1 MDRNEYNFKIEE
13 MRVAVRN
20 KDYERAVQIAD
31 SLDYRREKAN
41 DILSL
46 IADAY
51 EMAKQYDKAK
61 QALII
66 AYENTN
72 TGRHLAYR
80 LCLLS
85 AKLQQFDEAEEFYQD
100 FIELAPRDNDK
111 YILQYE
117 MQKEKKA
124 PIEKLIEILEEYIQ
138 EDMEEKWAY
147 ELAKLYHEA
156 GDEESCVDMC
166 DEISLWFAEGK
177 YVNKAMEL
185 KKLYRPL
192 TKLQQ
197 ERYDNYRLGRKP
209 LQKIEKDERKENKQA
224 GDIED
229 NLSID
234 NAISEDKEEESVSVK
249 ITDEVIDERPSIPF
263 MIRKDNFKESIRKL
277 KKPVMESLHKSNDEK
292 KDEGESDKEDPA
304 TNKSDNNLT
313 EIKSD
318 EVTLP
323 DNEVVEEN
331 KDTFDSK
338 EELNQQNRKIE
349 KEAQKENKSEQKEPE
364 QKEPFAQQNNPDVQE
379 IFVKQNDPEMHEI
392 TFEDEFEKDELN
404 LESEENSEVKENSES
419 EENPE
424 VSENPESEENLE
436 SKENEFIVDEAN
448 IEESSKE
455 KSDYSAKETT
465 DESDDKLDAEKI
477 AVESNSTENN
487 VDKETETILDGND
500 NVDAIQGN
508 DSDEQSLS
516 EEDNASNNESV
527 TDDEEEDQIVKK
539 QNTGQLSIEE
549 VLHKLQDRGILK
561 ADTVE
566 KAVKA
571 LDEAEN
577 IVEKTEEDF
586 EKINPDYKRIQS
598 IHEGLGIDEEGN
610 EQEIE
615 ETETN
620 NQDNEQYFD
629 EIEIS
634 NQGKEIQHAGVSEFE
649 NPTHDKELGADH
661 EKELDMVQRGLES
674 FAAEAAADVFV
685 PDVDTDVIEEEI
697 KFQTGEISFG
707 TMDLNEIVNQ
717 SAASERHTEKRINV
731 SSNDISDTVQLEKH
745 TSSIP
750 NMDNEMTEITMDPID
765 FEKTDNIEKSPETN
779 EIPNF
784 DMEALE
790 ISEIENEAKA
800 TPNTDMETLGDEE
813 AVGETKAIPNIDIE
827 ALEDE
832 EAAGETKA
840 IPNID
845 IEALE
850 DTEAAGETKAIP
862 NINIEI
868 MEDTEAVGETKAIPN
883 IDIEIMED
891 TEATGE
897 TKAIPN
903 IEEELEKVAESEQTN
918 VPTLDLEFDMPEII
932 SGTDDSVLGNQLPEE
947 DLVNYDIEETIQ
959 YEKEELEE
967 LNNIIDSERMM
978 NIEGEPEELSEY
990 EEPEVVTEKL
1000 PKKRL
1005 SELSADLEEIFNNDI
1020 IDFRDMPAE
1029 ELERERRESIL
1040 ISDIDKTMELERPK
1054 SISDLVKEAKENI
1067 ISEEP
1072 EVLDEPLEETVG
1084 EPESDTIDE
1093 FAAESTEP
1101 ERESIEKMKNEST
1114 DELEN
1119 ESIEESEINST
1130 DESENESAETIED
1143 YETIDDVEEVEES
1156 EEEPIEDFEE
1166 PEKDLVEEEL
1176 EEDSSENLNKYEPE
1190 ETKKS
1195 EMENVEIPELS
1206 AEMDKIAQEIES
1218 MPEISIPELDIPKIE
1233 IPNLDLPD
1241 LSDEDALE
1249 LSDLTDV
1256 ADSKEDSETKEDS
1269 ESVDELDD
1277 NDEVEDSKL
1286 KESLDES
1293 EEYVESESEENSEL
1307 DNEIELEQED
1317 DSKSEED
1324 STVEEKEEATEE
1336 VEPSEQKSEAA
1347 EEVEPSEQ
1355 KSDAVEEGRA
1365 SEQETEPKSTEKESG
1380 VKEEKYSL
1388 GTKIVT
1394 DEDMKVFANYTNIEG
1409 LDDTIKYTIEKL
1421 VKEFVPDGNSSN
1433 GNIAI
1438 SGDEKSGKTTL
1449 AIDIIK
1455 MVNAKRGRTGRR
1467 IAKVNAEVLN
1477 RRGFTAALNKLMG
1490 SDLIVEKATDLNS
1503 EQIDEIIKSA
1513 KLYTNDMLI
1522 VLEGGTDAMADMFD
1536 ENEELKQIFDY
1547 PILIKTYNVKEWVAY
1562 GVQYAKDNGFNINE
1576 MGMLALFKAIDD
1588 WYGTKK
1594 EISQKDVEQILDAAM
1609 KRAKHKLGRKIVG
1622 IFKAKDKDDLQI
1634 LKEADFNIK

>member
-100 FIELAPRDNDK
+100 FVELAPRDNDK

-117 MQKEKKA
+117 MQKAKKA
-124 PIEKLIEILEEYIQ
+124 PIGKLIEILEKYIQ

-156 GDEESCVDMC
+156 GDEENCVDMC

-234 NAISEDKEEESVSVK
+234 NAISEDKEKESVSVK
-249 ITDEVIDERPSIPF
+249 IADEVIDERPSIPF

-277 KKPVMESLHKSNDEK
+277 KHPVIESIHKSNDEK
-292 KDEGESDKEDPA
+292 KAEGE
-304 TNKSDNNLT
+304 
-313 EIKSD
+313 
-318 EVTLP
+318 
-323 DNEVVEEN
+323 
-331 KDTFDSK
+331 
-338 EELNQQNRKIE
+338 
-349 KEAQKENKSEQKEPE
+349 SEQKEL
-364 QKEPFAQQNNPDVQE
+364 FAQQNNPDVQE
-379 IFVKQNDPEMHEI
+379 IFVEQNDPEMHEI
-392 TFEDEFEKDELN
+392 TFEDEFEKDELE
-404 LESEENSEVKENSES
+404 LESEENSES

-424 VSENPESEENLE
+424 VNKNLESEENLE

-455 KSDYSAKETT
+455 KSDYSAKEAT
-465 DESDDKLDAEKI
+465 DESDGKLDVEKI
-477 AVESNSTENN
+477 AVESDSTENN
-487 VDKETETILDGND
+487 VDKEAETILDGKE
-500 NVDAIQGN
+500 NVDAIQEN
-508 DSDEQSLS
+508 DSDEKSLS
-516 EEDNASNNESV
+516 EEDNASNNESI
-527 TDDEEEDQIVKK
+527 TDDEEDQIVKK

-615 ETETN
+615 DTETYN
-620 NQDNEQYFD
+620 YDNEQYFD

-717 SAASERHTEKRINV
+717 SAAPERHNEKRINV
-731 SSNDISDTVQLEKH
+731 SSNDISDTIQLEKH

-750 NMDNEMTEITMDPID
+750 NMDNEMTEITLDPID

-784 DMEALE
+784 DIEALE
-790 ISEIENEAKA
+790 DTETAGETKA
-800 TPNTDMETLGDEE
+800 TPNTDMDTLGNEE
-813 AVGETKAIPNIDIE
+813 AVGETKVIPNIDIE

-832 EAAGETKA
+832 EVTGETKA
-840 IPNID
+840 TPNTD
-845 IEALE
+845 M
-850 DTEAAGETKAIP
+850 DTLGNEEVA
-862 NINIEI
+862 
-868 MEDTEAVGETKAIPN
+868 
-883 IDIEIMED
+883 
-891 TEATGE
+891 GE

-903 IEEELEKVAESEQTN
+903 IEEELEKAAESEQTN

-978 NIEGEPEELSEY
+978 NIEGEPEELPEY

-1054 SISDLVKEAKENI
+1054 SISDLVKEAEENI

-1072 EVLDEPLEETVG
+1072 ELLDEPLEETVG
-1084 EPESDTIDE
+1084 ESESDTIDE
-1093 FAAESTEP
+1093 DAVESTEP
-1101 ERESIEKMKNEST
+1101 EMESLGKTENKPV

-1119 ESIEESEINST
+1119 ESTEEFEINST
-1130 DESENESAETIED
+1130 DESENEFAETIED
-1143 YETIDDVEEVEES
+1143 YETIDDVEEVEDSEDGPIEDIEES
-1156 EEEPIEDFEE
+1156 EDESVEDFEE
-1166 PEKDLVEEEL
+1166 PKEDLVEEEL
-1176 EEDSSENLNKYEPE
+1176 QEDSSENLTKYEPE

-1195 EMENVEIPELS
+1195 DMENVEMPEVS

-1256 ADSKEDSETKEDS
+1256 ADSKEDSE
-1269 ESVDELDD
+1269 SVDGLDD

-1286 KESLDES
+1286 KGSLDKS
-1293 EEYVESESEENSEL
+1293 EDYVESEPEEVEPA
-1307 DNEIELEQED
+1307 EQE
-1317 DSKSEED
+1317 SE
-1324 STVEEKEEATEE
+1324 STEE
-1336 VEPSEQKSEAA
+1336 VEPAEQE
-1347 EEVEPSEQ
+1347 
-1355 KSDAVEEGRA
+1355 SDAVEEGKG
-1365 SEQETEPKSTEKESG
+1365 SEQETEQKSAEKESET
-1380 VKEEKYSL
+1380 KEEKDNS

-1455 MVNAKRGRTGRR
+1455 MVNAKRGRAGRR

-1522 VLEGGTDAMADMFD
+1522 VLEGETDAMADMFD

-1594 EISQKDVEQILDAAM
+1594 EISQKDVEQILDAAI

>member
-100 FIELAPRDNDK
+100 FVELAPRDNDK

-117 MQKEKKA
+117 MQKAKKA
-124 PIEKLIEILEEYIQ
+124 PIGKLIEILEKYIQ

-209 LQKIEKDERKENKQA
+209 LQKIEKDDRKENKQA

-249 ITDEVIDERPSIPF
+249 IADEVIDERPSIPF

-277 KKPVMESLHKSNDEK
+277 KHPVIESIHKSNDEK
-292 KDEGESDKEDPA
+292 KAEGES
-304 TNKSDNNLT
+304 
-313 EIKSD
+313 
-318 EVTLP
+318 
-323 DNEVVEEN
+323 
-331 KDTFDSK
+331 
-338 EELNQQNRKIE
+338 
-349 KEAQKENKSEQKEPE
+349 E

-392 TFEDEFEKDELN
+392 TFEDEFEKDELE
-404 LESEENSEVKENSES
+404 LESEENSES

-424 VSENPESEENLE
+424 VNKNLESEENLE

-455 KSDYSAKETT
+455 KSDYSAKEAT
-465 DESDDKLDAEKI
+465 DESDGKLDVEKI
-477 AVESNSTENN
+477 AVENDSTENN
-487 VDKETETILDGND
+487 VDKEAKTIFDGKE
-500 NVDAIQGN
+500 NVDAIQEN
-508 DSDEQSLS
+508 DSDEKSLS
-516 EEDNASNNESV
+516 EEDNASNNESI
-527 TDDEEEDQIVKK
+527 TDDEEDQIVKK

-598 IHEGLGIDEEGN
+598 IHEGLGIDEEGH

-615 ETETN
+615 DTETYN
-620 NQDNEQYFD
+620 YDNEQYFD

-717 SAASERHTEKRINV
+717 SAAPERHNEKRINV

-750 NMDNEMTEITMDPID
+750 NMDNEMTEITLDPID

-784 DMEALE
+784 DIEALE
-790 ISEIENEAKA
+790 DTETEGETKA
-800 TPNTDMETLGDEE
+800 TPNTDMDTLGNEE
-813 AVGETKAIPNIDIE
+813 AVGETKVIPNIDIE

-832 EAAGETKA
+832 EVAGETKA
-840 IPNID
+840 IPNIE

-850 DTEAAGETKAIP
+850 DEEVTGETKAIP
-862 NINIEI
+862 NTD
-868 MEDTEAVGETKAIPN
+868 MDTLGNEEVA
-883 IDIEIMED
+883 
-891 TEATGE
+891 GE

-903 IEEELEKVAESEQTN
+903 IEEELEKAAESEQTN

-978 NIEGEPEELSEY
+978 NIEGEPEELPEY

-1054 SISDLVKEAKENI
+1054 SISDLVKEAEENI

-1072 EVLDEPLEETVG
+1072 ELLDEPLEETVG
-1084 EPESDTIDE
+1084 ESESDTIDE
-1093 FAAESTEP
+1093 DAVESTEP
-1101 ERESIEKMKNEST
+1101 GMESLGKTENKPV

-1119 ESIEESEINST
+1119 ESTEEFEINST

-1143 YETIDDVEEVEES
+1143 YETIDDVEEVEDSEDEPIEDIEES
-1156 EEEPIEDFEE
+1156 EDESAEDFEE
-1166 PEKDLVEEEL
+1166 PKEDLVEEEL
-1176 EEDSSENLNKYEPE
+1176 QEDSSENLTKDEPE

-1195 EMENVEIPELS
+1195 EMENVEMPEVS
-1206 AEMDKIAQEIES
+1206 AKMDKIAQEIES
-1218 MPEISIPELDIPKIE
+1218 MPEISIPGLDIPKIE

-1256 ADSKEDSETKEDS
+1256 ADSKEDSEAKEDS
-1269 ESVDELDD
+1269 ESVDGLDD

-1286 KESLDES
+1286 KGSLDKS
-1293 EEYVESESEENSEL
+1293 EDYVESEPEEVEPA
-1307 DNEIELEQED
+1307 EQE
-1317 DSKSEED
+1317 SE
-1324 STVEEKEEATEE
+1324 STEE
-1336 VEPSEQKSEAA
+1336 VEPAEQE
-1347 EEVEPSEQ
+1347 
-1355 KSDAVEEGRA
+1355 SDAVEEGKD
-1365 SEQETEPKSTEKESG
+1365 SEQETEQKSAEKESET
-1380 VKEEKYSL
+1380 KEEKDNS

-1455 MVNAKRGRTGRR
+1455 MVNAKRGRAGRR

-1522 VLEGGTDAMADMFD
+1522 VLEGETDAMADMFD

-1594 EISQKDVEQILDAAM
+1594 EISQKDVEQILDAAI

-1622 IFKAKDKDDLQI
+1622 IFKTKDKDDLQI

>member
-100 FIELAPRDNDK
+100 FVELAPRDNDK

-117 MQKEKKA
+117 MQKAKKA
-124 PIEKLIEILEEYIQ
+124 PIGKLIEILEKYIQ

-156 GDEESCVDMC
+156 GDEENCVDMC

-234 NAISEDKEEESVSVK
+234 NAISEDKEKESVSVK
-249 ITDEVIDERPSIPF
+249 IADEVIDERPSIPF

-277 KKPVMESLHKSNDEK
+277 KHPVIESIHKSNDEK
-292 KDEGESDKEDPA
+292 KAEGE
-304 TNKSDNNLT
+304 
-313 EIKSD
+313 
-318 EVTLP
+318 
-323 DNEVVEEN
+323 
-331 KDTFDSK
+331 
-338 EELNQQNRKIE
+338 
-349 KEAQKENKSEQKEPE
+349 SEQKEL
-364 QKEPFAQQNNPDVQE
+364 FAQQNNPDVQE
-379 IFVKQNDPEMHEI
+379 IFVEQNDPEMHEI
-392 TFEDEFEKDELN
+392 TFEDEFEKDELE
-404 LESEENSEVKENSES
+404 LESEENSES

-424 VSENPESEENLE
+424 VNKNLESEENLE

-455 KSDYSAKETT
+455 KSDYSAKEAT
-465 DESDDKLDAEKI
+465 DESDGKLDVEKI
-477 AVESNSTENN
+477 AVESDSTENN
-487 VDKETETILDGND
+487 VDKEAETILDGKE
-500 NVDAIQGN
+500 NVDAIQEN
-508 DSDEQSLS
+508 DSDEKSLS
-516 EEDNASNNESV
+516 EEDNASNNESI
-527 TDDEEEDQIVKK
+527 TDDEEDQIVKK

-615 ETETN
+615 DTETYN
-620 NQDNEQYFD
+620 YDNEQYFD

-717 SAASERHTEKRINV
+717 SAAPERHNEKRINV

-750 NMDNEMTEITMDPID
+750 NMDNEMTEITLDPID

-784 DMEALE
+784 DIEALE
-790 ISEIENEAKA
+790 DTETAGETKA
-800 TPNTDMETLGDEE
+800 TPNTDMDTLGNEE
-813 AVGETKAIPNIDIE
+813 AVGETKVIPNIDIE

-832 EAAGETKA
+832 EVAGETKA
-840 IPNID
+840 IPNIE

-850 DTEAAGETKAIP
+850 DEE
-862 NINIEI
+862 
-868 MEDTEAVGETKAIPN
+868 V
-883 IDIEIMED
+883 
-891 TEATGE
+891 TGE

-903 IEEELEKVAESEQTN
+903 IEEELEKAAESEQTN

-978 NIEGEPEELSEY
+978 NIEGEPEELPEY

-1054 SISDLVKEAKENI
+1054 SISDLVKEAEENI

-1072 EVLDEPLEETVG
+1072 ELLDEPLEETVG
-1084 EPESDTIDE
+1084 ESESDTIDE
-1093 FAAESTEP
+1093 DAVESTEP
-1101 ERESIEKMKNEST
+1101 GMESLGKTENKPV

-1119 ESIEESEINST
+1119 ESTEEFEINST

-1143 YETIDDVEEVEES
+1143 YETIDDVEEVEDSEDEPIEDIEES
-1156 EEEPIEDFEE
+1156 EDESAEDFEE
-1166 PEKDLVEEEL
+1166 PKEDLVEEEL
-1176 EEDSSENLNKYEPE
+1176 QEDSSENLTKDEPE

-1195 EMENVEIPELS
+1195 EMENVEMPEVS
-1206 AEMDKIAQEIES
+1206 AKMDKIAQEIES
-1218 MPEISIPELDIPKIE
+1218 MPEISIPGLDIPKIE

-1256 ADSKEDSETKEDS
+1256 ADSKEDSEAKEDS
-1269 ESVDELDD
+1269 ESVDGLDD

-1286 KESLDES
+1286 KGSLDKS
-1293 EEYVESESEENSEL
+1293 EDYVESEPEEVEPA
-1307 DNEIELEQED
+1307 EQE
-1317 DSKSEED
+1317 SE
-1324 STVEEKEEATEE
+1324 STEE
-1336 VEPSEQKSEAA
+1336 VEPAEQE
-1347 EEVEPSEQ
+1347 
-1355 KSDAVEEGRA
+1355 SDAVEEGKD
-1365 SEQETEPKSTEKESG
+1365 SEQETEQKSAEKESET
-1380 VKEEKYSL
+1380 KEEKDNS

-1455 MVNAKRGRTGRR
+1455 MVNAKRGRAGRR

-1522 VLEGGTDAMADMFD
+1522 VLEGETDAMADMFD

-1594 EISQKDVEQILDAAM
+1594 EISQKDVEQILDAAI

-1622 IFKAKDKDDLQI
+1622 IFKTKDKDDLQI

>member
-100 FIELAPRDNDK
+100 FVELAPRDNDK

-117 MQKEKKA
+117 MQKAKKA
-124 PIEKLIEILEEYIQ
+124 PIGKLIEILEKYIQ

-156 GDEESCVDMC
+156 GDEENCVDMC

-234 NAISEDKEEESVSVK
+234 NAISEDKEKESVSVK
-249 ITDEVIDERPSIPF
+249 IADEVIDERPSIPF

-277 KKPVMESLHKSNDEK
+277 KHPVIESIHKSNDEK
-292 KDEGESDKEDPA
+292 KAEGE
-304 TNKSDNNLT
+304 
-313 EIKSD
+313 
-318 EVTLP
+318 
-323 DNEVVEEN
+323 
-331 KDTFDSK
+331 
-338 EELNQQNRKIE
+338 
-349 KEAQKENKSEQKEPE
+349 SEQKEL
-364 QKEPFAQQNNPDVQE
+364 FAQQNNPDVQE
-379 IFVKQNDPEMHEI
+379 IFVEQNDPEMHEI
-392 TFEDEFEKDELN
+392 TFEDEFEKDELE
-404 LESEENSEVKENSES
+404 LESEENSES

-424 VSENPESEENLE
+424 VNKNLESEENLE

-455 KSDYSAKETT
+455 KSDYSAKEAT
-465 DESDDKLDAEKI
+465 DESDGKLDVEKI
-477 AVESNSTENN
+477 AVESDSTENN
-487 VDKETETILDGND
+487 VDKEAETILDGKE
-500 NVDAIQGN
+500 NVDAIQEN
-508 DSDEQSLS
+508 DSDEKSLS
-516 EEDNASNNESV
+516 EEDNASNNESI
-527 TDDEEEDQIVKK
+527 TDDEEDQIVKK

-615 ETETN
+615 DTETYN
-620 NQDNEQYFD
+620 YDNEQYFD

-717 SAASERHTEKRINV
+717 SAAPERHNEKRINV

-750 NMDNEMTEITMDPID
+750 NMDNEMTEITLDPID

-784 DMEALE
+784 DIEALE
-790 ISEIENEAKA
+790 DTETAGETKA
-800 TPNTDMETLGDEE
+800 TPNTDMDTLGNEE
-813 AVGETKAIPNIDIE
+813 AVGETKVIPNIDIE

-832 EAAGETKA
+832 EVTGETKA
-840 IPNID
+840 TPNTD
-845 IEALE
+845 M
-850 DTEAAGETKAIP
+850 DTLGNEEVA
-862 NINIEI
+862 
-868 MEDTEAVGETKAIPN
+868 
-883 IDIEIMED
+883 
-891 TEATGE
+891 GE

-903 IEEELEKVAESEQTN
+903 IEEELEKAAESEQTN

-978 NIEGEPEELSEY
+978 NIEGEPEKLPEY

-1054 SISDLVKEAKENI
+1054 SISDLVKEAEENI

-1072 EVLDEPLEETVG
+1072 ELLDEPLEETVG
-1084 EPESDTIDE
+1084 ESESDTIDE
-1093 FAAESTEP
+1093 DAVESTEP
-1101 ERESIEKMKNEST
+1101 EMKSLGKTENKPV

-1119 ESIEESEINST
+1119 ESTEEFEINST
-1130 DESENESAETIED
+1130 DESENEYAETIED
-1143 YETIDDVEEVEES
+1143 YETIDDVEEVEDSEDEPIEDIEES
-1156 EEEPIEDFEE
+1156 EDESAEDFEE
-1166 PEKDLVEEEL
+1166 PKEDLVEEEL
-1176 EEDSSENLNKYEPE
+1176 QEDSSENLTKDEPE

-1195 EMENVEIPELS
+1195 EMENVEMLEVS
-1206 AEMDKIAQEIES
+1206 AKMDKIAQEIES

-1256 ADSKEDSETKEDS
+1256 ADSKEDSEAKEDS
-1269 ESVDELDD
+1269 ESVDGMDD

-1286 KESLDES
+1286 KGSLDKS
-1293 EEYVESESEENSEL
+1293 EDYVESEPEEVEPA
-1307 DNEIELEQED
+1307 EQE
-1317 DSKSEED
+1317 SE
-1324 STVEEKEEATEE
+1324 STEE
-1336 VEPSEQKSEAA
+1336 VEPAEQE
-1347 EEVEPSEQ
+1347 
-1355 KSDAVEEGRA
+1355 SDAVEEGKG
-1365 SEQETEPKSTEKESG
+1365 SEQETEQKSAEKESET
-1380 VKEEKYSL
+1380 KEEKDNS

-1455 MVNAKRGRTGRR
+1455 MVNAKRGRAGRR

-1522 VLEGGTDAMADMFD
+1522 VLEGETDAMADMFD

-1594 EISQKDVEQILDAAM
+1594 EISQKDVEQILDVAI

-1622 IFKAKDKDDLQI
+1622 IFKTKDKDDLQI

>member
-1 MDRNEYNFKIEE
+1 MD
-13 MRVAVRN
+13 V
-20 KDYERAVQIAD
+20 
-31 SLDYRREKAN
+31 
-41 DILSL
+41 
-46 IADAY
+46 
-51 EMAKQYDKAK
+51 
-61 QALII
+61 
-66 AYENTN
+66 
-72 TGRHLAYR
+72 
-80 LCLLS
+80 
-85 AKLQQFDEAEEFYQD
+85 
-100 FIELAPRDNDK
+100 
-111 YILQYE
+111 
-117 MQKEKKA
+117 
-124 PIEKLIEILEEYIQ
+124 
-138 EDMEEKWAY
+138 
-147 ELAKLYHEA
+147 
-156 GDEESCVDMC
+156 
-166 DEISLWFAEGK
+166 
-177 YVNKAMEL
+177 
-185 KKLYRPL
+185 
-192 TKLQQ
+192 
-197 ERYDNYRLGRKP
+197 
-209 LQKIEKDERKENKQA
+209 
-224 GDIED
+224 
-229 NLSID
+229 
-234 NAISEDKEEESVSVK
+234 
-249 ITDEVIDERPSIPF
+249 
-263 MIRKDNFKESIRKL
+263 
-277 KKPVMESLHKSNDEK
+277 
-292 KDEGESDKEDPA
+292 
-304 TNKSDNNLT
+304 
-313 EIKSD
+313 
-318 EVTLP
+318 
-323 DNEVVEEN
+323 
-331 KDTFDSK
+331 
-338 EELNQQNRKIE
+338 
-349 KEAQKENKSEQKEPE
+349 
-364 QKEPFAQQNNPDVQE
+364 
-379 IFVKQNDPEMHEI
+379 
-392 TFEDEFEKDELN
+392 
-404 LESEENSEVKENSES
+404 
-419 EENPE
+419 
-424 VSENPESEENLE
+424 
-436 SKENEFIVDEAN
+436 
-448 IEESSKE
+448 
-455 KSDYSAKETT
+455 
-465 DESDDKLDAEKI
+465 EKI
-477 AVESNSTENN
+477 AVESDSTENN
-487 VDKETETILDGND
+487 VDKEAETIFDGKE
-500 NVDAIQGN
+500 NVDAIQEN
-508 DSDEQSLS
+508 DSDEKSLS
-516 EEDNASNNESV
+516 EEDNASNNESI
-527 TDDEEEDQIVKK
+527 TDDEEDQIVKK

-717 SAASERHTEKRINV
+717 SAAPERHNEKRINV

-750 NMDNEMTEITMDPID
+750 NMDNEMTEITLDPID
-765 FEKTDNIEKSPETN
+765 FEKTDNIEKLPETN

-784 DMEALE
+784 DIEALE
-790 ISEIENEAKA
+790 DTETEGETKA
-800 TPNTDMETLGDEE
+800 TPNTDMDTLGNEE
-813 AVGETKAIPNIDIE
+813 VA
-827 ALEDE
+827 
-832 EAAGETKA
+832 
-840 IPNID
+840 
-845 IEALE
+845 
-850 DTEAAGETKAIP
+850 
-862 NINIEI
+862 
-868 MEDTEAVGETKAIPN
+868 
-883 IDIEIMED
+883 
-891 TEATGE
+891 GE

-903 IEEELEKVAESEQTN
+903 IEEELEKAAESEQTN

-978 NIEGEPEELSEY
+978 NIEGKPEELPEY

-1054 SISDLVKEAKENI
+1054 SISDLVKEAEENI

-1072 EVLDEPLEETVG
+1072 ELLDEPLEETVG
-1084 EPESDTIDE
+1084 ESESDTIDE
-1093 FAAESTEP
+1093 DAVESTEP
-1101 ERESIEKMKNEST
+1101 EMESLGKTENKPV

-1119 ESIEESEINST
+1119 ESTEEFEINST
-1130 DESENESAETIED
+1130 DESENEYAETIED
-1143 YETIDDVEEVEES
+1143 YETIDDVEEVEDSEDEHIEDIEES
-1156 EEEPIEDFEE
+1156 EDESVEDFEE
-1166 PEKDLVEEEL
+1166 LKEDLVEEEL
-1176 EEDSSENLNKYEPE
+1176 QEDSSENLTKDEPE

-1195 EMENVEIPELS
+1195 KMENVEMPEVS
-1206 AEMDKIAQEIES
+1206 AKMDKIAQEIES

-1256 ADSKEDSETKEDS
+1256 ADSKEDSE
-1269 ESVDELDD
+1269 SVDGLDD

-1286 KESLDES
+1286 KGSLDKS
-1293 EEYVESESEENSEL
+1293 EDYVESEPEEVEPA
-1307 DNEIELEQED
+1307 EQE
-1317 DSKSEED
+1317 SE
-1324 STVEEKEEATEE
+1324 STEE
-1336 VEPSEQKSEAA
+1336 VEPAEQE
-1347 EEVEPSEQ
+1347 
-1355 KSDAVEEGRA
+1355 SDAVEEGKD
-1365 SEQETEPKSTEKESG
+1365 SEQETEQKSAEKESET
-1380 VKEEKYSL
+1380 KEEKDNS

-1455 MVNAKRGRTGRR
+1455 MVNAKRGRAGRR

-1522 VLEGGTDAMADMFD
+1522 VLEGETDAMADMFD

-1594 EISQKDVEQILDAAM
+1594 EISQKDVEQILDAAI

-1622 IFKAKDKDDLQI
+1622 IFKTKDKDDLQI

>member
-100 FIELAPRDNDK
+100 FVELAPRDNDK

-117 MQKEKKA
+117 MQKAKKA
-124 PIEKLIEILEEYIQ
+124 PIGKLIEILEKYIQ

-234 NAISEDKEEESVSVK
+234 NAISEDKEKESVSVK
-249 ITDEVIDERPSIPF
+249 IADEVIDERPSIPF

-277 KKPVMESLHKSNDEK
+277 KHPVIESIHKSNDEK
-292 KDEGESDKEDPA
+292 KAEGE
-304 TNKSDNNLT
+304 
-313 EIKSD
+313 
-318 EVTLP
+318 
-323 DNEVVEEN
+323 
-331 KDTFDSK
+331 
-338 EELNQQNRKIE
+338 
-349 KEAQKENKSEQKEPE
+349 SEQKEL
-364 QKEPFAQQNNPDVQE
+364 FAQQNNPDVQE

-392 TFEDEFEKDELN
+392 TFEDEFEKDELE
-404 LESEENSEVKENSES
+404 LESEENSES

-424 VSENPESEENLE
+424 VNKNSESEENPEVNKNLESEENLE

-455 KSDYSAKETT
+455 KSDYSAKEAT
-465 DESDDKLDAEKI
+465 DESDGKLDVEKI
-477 AVESNSTENN
+477 AVESDSTENN
-487 VDKETETILDGND
+487 VDKEAETIFDGKE
-500 NVDAIQGN
+500 NVDAIQEN
-508 DSDEQSLS
+508 DSDEKSLS
-516 EEDNASNNESV
+516 EEDNASNNESI
-527 TDDEEEDQIVKK
+527 TDDEEDQIVKK

-717 SAASERHTEKRINV
+717 SAAPERHNEKRINV

-750 NMDNEMTEITMDPID
+750 NMDNEMTEITLDPID

-784 DMEALE
+784 DIEALE
-790 ISEIENEAKA
+790 DTETEGETKA
-800 TPNTDMETLGDEE
+800 TPNTDMDTLGNEE
-813 AVGETKAIPNIDIE
+813 AVGETKVIPNIDIE

-832 EAAGETKA
+832 EVA
-840 IPNID
+840 
-845 IEALE
+845 
-850 DTEAAGETKAIP
+850 
-862 NINIEI
+862 
-868 MEDTEAVGETKAIPN
+868 
-883 IDIEIMED
+883 
-891 TEATGE
+891 GE

-903 IEEELEKVAESEQTN
+903 IEEELEKAAESEQTN

-978 NIEGEPEELSEY
+978 NIEGEPEKLPEY

-1054 SISDLVKEAKENI
+1054 SISDLVKEAEENI

-1072 EVLDEPLEETVG
+1072 ELLDEPLEETVG
-1084 EPESDTIDE
+1084 ESESDTIDE
-1093 FAAESTEP
+1093 DAVESTEP
-1101 ERESIEKMKNEST
+1101 EMESLGKTENKPV

-1119 ESIEESEINST
+1119 ESTEEFEINST
-1130 DESENESAETIED
+1130 DESENEYAETIED
-1143 YETIDDVEEVEES
+1143 YETIDDVEEVEDSEDEPIEDIEES
-1156 EEEPIEDFEE
+1156 EDESVEDFEE
-1166 PEKDLVEEEL
+1166 PKEDLVEEEL
-1176 EEDSSENLNKYEPE
+1176 QEDSSENLTKDEPE
-1190 ETKKS
+1190 ETIKS
-1195 EMENVEIPELS
+1195 EMENVEMPEVS
-1206 AEMDKIAQEIES
+1206 AKMDKIAQEIES

-1256 ADSKEDSETKEDS
+1256 ADSKEDSEVKEDS
-1269 ESVDELDD
+1269 ESVDGLDD

-1286 KESLDES
+1286 KGSLDKS
-1293 EEYVESESEENSEL
+1293 EDYVESEPEEVEPA
-1307 DNEIELEQED
+1307 EQE
-1317 DSKSEED
+1317 SE
-1324 STVEEKEEATEE
+1324 STEE
-1336 VEPSEQKSEAA
+1336 VEPAEQE
-1347 EEVEPSEQ
+1347 
-1355 KSDAVEEGRA
+1355 SDAVEEGKD
-1365 SEQETEPKSTEKESG
+1365 SEQETEQKSAEKESET
-1380 VKEEKYSL
+1380 KEEKDNS

-1455 MVNAKRGRTGRR
+1455 MVNAKRGRAGRR

-1522 VLEGGTDAMADMFD
+1522 VLEGETDAMADMFD

-1594 EISQKDVEQILDAAM
+1594 EISQKDVEQILDAAI

-1622 IFKAKDKDDLQI
+1622 IFKTKDKDDLQI

>member
-100 FIELAPRDNDK
+100 FVELAPRDNDK

-117 MQKEKKA
+117 MQKAKKV
-124 PIEKLIEILEEYIQ
+124 PIGKLIEILEKYIQ

-156 GDEESCVDMC
+156 GDEENCVDMC

-234 NAISEDKEEESVSVK
+234 NAISEDKEKESVSVK
-249 ITDEVIDERPSIPF
+249 IADEVIDERPSIPF

-277 KKPVMESLHKSNDEK
+277 KHPVIESIHKSNDEK
-292 KDEGESDKEDPA
+292 KAEG
-304 TNKSDNNLT
+304 
-313 EIKSD
+313 
-318 EVTLP
+318 
-323 DNEVVEEN
+323 
-331 KDTFDSK
+331 
-338 EELNQQNRKIE
+338 Q
-349 KEAQKENKSEQKEPE
+349 SEQKEL
-364 QKEPFAQQNNPDVQE
+364 FAQQNNPDVQE

-392 TFEDEFEKDELN
+392 TFEDEFEKDELE
-404 LESEENSEVKENSES
+404 LESEENSES

-424 VSENPESEENLE
+424 VNKNLESEENLE

-455 KSDYSAKETT
+455 KSDYSAKEAT
-465 DESDDKLDAEKI
+465 DESDGKLDVEKI
-477 AVESNSTENN
+477 AVESDSTENN
-487 VDKETETILDGND
+487 VDKEAETIFDGKE
-500 NVDAIQGN
+500 NVDAIQEN
-508 DSDEQSLS
+508 DSDEKSLS
-516 EEDNASNNESV
+516 EEDNASNNESI
-527 TDDEEEDQIVKK
+527 TDDEEDQIVKK

-717 SAASERHTEKRINV
+717 SAAPERHNEKRINV

-750 NMDNEMTEITMDPID
+750 NMDNEMTEITLDPID
-765 FEKTDNIEKSPETN
+765 FEKTDNIEKLPETN

-784 DMEALE
+784 DIEALE
-790 ISEIENEAKA
+790 DTETEGETKA
-800 TPNTDMETLGDEE
+800 TPNTDMDTLGNEE
-813 AVGETKAIPNIDIE
+813 VA
-827 ALEDE
+827 
-832 EAAGETKA
+832 
-840 IPNID
+840 
-845 IEALE
+845 
-850 DTEAAGETKAIP
+850 
-862 NINIEI
+862 
-868 MEDTEAVGETKAIPN
+868 
-883 IDIEIMED
+883 
-891 TEATGE
+891 GE

-903 IEEELEKVAESEQTN
+903 IEEELEKAAESEQTN

-978 NIEGEPEELSEY
+978 NIEGKPEELPEY

-1054 SISDLVKEAKENI
+1054 SISDLVKEAEKNI

-1072 EVLDEPLEETVG
+1072 ELLDEPLEETVG
-1084 EPESDTIDE
+1084 ESESDTIDE
-1093 FAAESTEP
+1093 DAVESTEP
-1101 ERESIEKMKNEST
+1101 GMESLGKTENKPV

-1119 ESIEESEINST
+1119 ESTEEFEINST

-1143 YETIDDVEEVEES
+1143 YETIDDVEEVEDSEDEPIEDIEES
-1156 EEEPIEDFEE
+1156 EDESAEDFEE
-1166 PEKDLVEEEL
+1166 PKEDLVEEEL
-1176 EEDSSENLNKYEPE
+1176 QEDSSENLTKDEPE

-1195 EMENVEIPELS
+1195 EMENVEMPEVS
-1206 AEMDKIAQEIES
+1206 AKMDKIAQEIES

-1256 ADSKEDSETKEDS
+1256 ADSKEDSEAKEDS
-1269 ESVDELDD
+1269 ESVDGLDD

-1286 KESLDES
+1286 KGSLDKS
-1293 EEYVESESEENSEL
+1293 EDYVESEPEEVEPA
-1307 DNEIELEQED
+1307 EQE
-1317 DSKSEED
+1317 SE
-1324 STVEEKEEATEE
+1324 STEE
-1336 VEPSEQKSEAA
+1336 VEPAEQE
-1347 EEVEPSEQ
+1347 
-1355 KSDAVEEGRA
+1355 SDAVEEGKD
-1365 SEQETEPKSTEKESG
+1365 SEQETEQKSAEKESET
-1380 VKEEKYSL
+1380 KEEKDNS

-1455 MVNAKRGRTGRR
+1455 MVNAKRGRAGRR

-1522 VLEGGTDAMADMFD
+1522 VLEGETDAMADMFD

-1594 EISQKDVEQILDAAM
+1594 EISQKDVEQILDAAI

-1622 IFKAKDKDDLQI
+1622 IFKTKDKDDLQI

>member
-100 FIELAPRDNDK
+100 FVELAPRDNDK

-117 MQKEKKA
+117 MQKAKKA
-124 PIEKLIEILEEYIQ
+124 PIGKLIEILEKYIQ

-234 NAISEDKEEESVSVK
+234 NAISEDKEKESVSVK
-249 ITDEVIDERPSIPF
+249 IADEVIDERPSIPF

-277 KKPVMESLHKSNDEK
+277 KHPVIESIHKSNDEK
-292 KDEGESDKEDPA
+292 KAEGE
-304 TNKSDNNLT
+304 
-313 EIKSD
+313 
-318 EVTLP
+318 
-323 DNEVVEEN
+323 
-331 KDTFDSK
+331 
-338 EELNQQNRKIE
+338 
-349 KEAQKENKSEQKEPE
+349 SEQKEL
-364 QKEPFAQQNNPDVQE
+364 FAQQNNPDVQE

-392 TFEDEFEKDELN
+392 TFEDEFEKDELE
-404 LESEENSEVKENSES
+404 LESEENSES

-424 VSENPESEENLE
+424 VNKNLESEENLE

-455 KSDYSAKETT
+455 KSDYSAKEAT
-465 DESDDKLDAEKI
+465 DESDGKLDVEKI
-477 AVESNSTENN
+477 AVESDSTENN
-487 VDKETETILDGND
+487 VDKEAETIFDGKE
-500 NVDAIQGN
+500 NVDAIQEN
-508 DSDEQSLS
+508 DSDEKSLS
-516 EEDNASNNESV
+516 EEDNASNNESI
-527 TDDEEEDQIVKK
+527 TDDEEDQIVKK

-717 SAASERHTEKRINV
+717 SAAPERHNEKRINV

-750 NMDNEMTEITMDPID
+750 NMDNEMTEITLDPID
-765 FEKTDNIEKSPETN
+765 FEKTDNIEKLPETN

-784 DMEALE
+784 DIEALE
-790 ISEIENEAKA
+790 DTETEGETKA
-800 TPNTDMETLGDEE
+800 TPNTDMDTLGNEE
-813 AVGETKAIPNIDIE
+813 AVGETKVIPNIDIE

-832 EAAGETKA
+832 EVA
-840 IPNID
+840 
-845 IEALE
+845 
-850 DTEAAGETKAIP
+850 
-862 NINIEI
+862 
-868 MEDTEAVGETKAIPN
+868 
-883 IDIEIMED
+883 
-891 TEATGE
+891 GE

-903 IEEELEKVAESEQTN
+903 IEEELEKAAESEQTN

-978 NIEGEPEELSEY
+978 NIEGEPEKLPEY

-1054 SISDLVKEAKENI
+1054 SISDLVKEAEENI

-1072 EVLDEPLEETVG
+1072 ELLDEPLEETVG
-1084 EPESDTIDE
+1084 ESESDTIDE
-1093 FAAESTEP
+1093 DAVESTEP
-1101 ERESIEKMKNEST
+1101 EMESLGKTENKPV

-1119 ESIEESEINST
+1119 ESTEEFEINST
-1130 DESENESAETIED
+1130 DESENEYAETIED
-1143 YETIDDVEEVEES
+1143 YETIDDVEEVEDSEDEPIEDIEES
-1156 EEEPIEDFEE
+1156 EDESVEDFEE
-1166 PEKDLVEEEL
+1166 PKEDLVEEEL
-1176 EEDSSENLNKYEPE
+1176 QEDSSENLTKDEPE
-1190 ETKKS
+1190 ETIKS
-1195 EMENVEIPELS
+1195 EMENVEMPEVS

-1241 LSDEDALE
+1241 LSDEDELE

-1256 ADSKEDSETKEDS
+1256 ADSKEDSEAKEDS
-1269 ESVDELDD
+1269 ESVDGLDD

-1286 KESLDES
+1286 KGSLDKS
-1293 EEYVESESEENSEL
+1293 EDYVESEP
-1307 DNEIELEQED
+1307 
-1317 DSKSEED
+1317 
-1324 STVEEKEEATEE
+1324 EE
-1336 VEPSEQKSEAA
+1336 VEPAEQE
-1347 EEVEPSEQ
+1347 
-1355 KSDAVEEGRA
+1355 SDAVEEGKG
-1365 SEQETEPKSTEKESG
+1365 SEQETEQKSAEKESET
-1380 VKEEKYSL
+1380 KEEKDNS

-1522 VLEGGTDAMADMFD
+1522 VLEGETDAMADMFD

-1594 EISQKDVEQILDAAM
+1594 EISQKDVEQILDAAI

>member
-100 FIELAPRDNDK
+100 FVELAPRDNDK

-117 MQKEKKA
+117 MQKAKKA
-124 PIEKLIEILEEYIQ
+124 PIGKLIEILEKYIQ

-156 GDEESCVDMC
+156 GDEENCVDMC

-234 NAISEDKEEESVSVK
+234 NAISEDKEKESVSVK
-249 ITDEVIDERPSIPF
+249 IADEVIDERPSIPF

-277 KKPVMESLHKSNDEK
+277 KHPVIESIHKSNDEK
-292 KDEGESDKEDPA
+292 KAEGE
-304 TNKSDNNLT
+304 
-313 EIKSD
+313 
-318 EVTLP
+318 
-323 DNEVVEEN
+323 
-331 KDTFDSK
+331 
-338 EELNQQNRKIE
+338 
-349 KEAQKENKSEQKEPE
+349 SEQKEL
-364 QKEPFAQQNNPDVQE
+364 FAQQNNPDVQE
-379 IFVKQNDPEMHEI
+379 IFVEQNDPEMHEI
-392 TFEDEFEKDELN
+392 TFEDEFEKDELE
-404 LESEENSEVKENSES
+404 LESEENSES

-424 VSENPESEENLE
+424 VNKNLESEENLE

-455 KSDYSAKETT
+455 KSDYSAKEAT
-465 DESDDKLDAEKI
+465 DESDGKLDVEKI
-477 AVESNSTENN
+477 AVESDSTENN
-487 VDKETETILDGND
+487 VDKEAETILDGKE
-500 NVDAIQGN
+500 NVDAIQEN
-508 DSDEQSLS
+508 DSDEKSLS
-516 EEDNASNNESV
+516 EEDNASNNESI
-527 TDDEEEDQIVKK
+527 TDDEEDQIVKK

-615 ETETN
+615 DTETYN
-620 NQDNEQYFD
+620 YDNEQYFD

-717 SAASERHTEKRINV
+717 SAAPERHNEKRINV

-750 NMDNEMTEITMDPID
+750 NMDNEMTEITLDPID

-784 DMEALE
+784 DIEALE
-790 ISEIENEAKA
+790 D
-800 TPNTDMETLGDEE
+800 TET
-813 AVGETKAIPNIDIE
+813 AGETKAIPNIDIE

-832 EAAGETKA
+832 EVTGETKA
-840 IPNID
+840 TPNTD
-845 IEALE
+845 M
-850 DTEAAGETKAIP
+850 DTLGNEEVA
-862 NINIEI
+862 
-868 MEDTEAVGETKAIPN
+868 
-883 IDIEIMED
+883 
-891 TEATGE
+891 GE

-903 IEEELEKVAESEQTN
+903 IEEELEKAAESEQTN

-978 NIEGEPEELSEY
+978 NIEGEPEELPEY

-1054 SISDLVKEAKENI
+1054 SISDLVKEAEENI

-1072 EVLDEPLEETVG
+1072 ELLDEPLEETVG
-1084 EPESDTIDE
+1084 ESESDTIDE
-1093 FAAESTEP
+1093 DAVESTEP
-1101 ERESIEKMKNEST
+1101 EMESLGKTENKPV

-1119 ESIEESEINST
+1119 ESTEEFEINST

-1143 YETIDDVEEVEES
+1143 YETIDDVEEVEDSEDEPIEDIEES
-1156 EEEPIEDFEE
+1156 EDESAEDFEE
-1166 PEKDLVEEEL
+1166 PKEDLVEEEL
-1176 EEDSSENLNKYEPE
+1176 QEDSSENLTKDEPE

-1195 EMENVEIPELS
+1195 EMENVEMPEVS
-1206 AEMDKIAQEIES
+1206 AKMDKIAQEIES

-1256 ADSKEDSETKEDS
+1256 ADSKEDSEAKEDS
-1269 ESVDELDD
+1269 ESVDGLDD

-1286 KESLDES
+1286 KGSLDKS
-1293 EEYVESESEENSEL
+1293 EDYVESEPEEVEPA
-1307 DNEIELEQED
+1307 EQE
-1317 DSKSEED
+1317 SE
-1324 STVEEKEEATEE
+1324 STEE
-1336 VEPSEQKSEAA
+1336 VEPAEQE
-1347 EEVEPSEQ
+1347 
-1355 KSDAVEEGRA
+1355 SDAVEEGKD
-1365 SEQETEPKSTEKESG
+1365 SEQETEQKSAEKESET
-1380 VKEEKYSL
+1380 KEEKDNS

-1455 MVNAKRGRTGRR
+1455 MVNAKRGRAGRR

-1522 VLEGGTDAMADMFD
+1522 VLEGETDAMADMFD

-1594 EISQKDVEQILDAAM
+1594 EISQKDVEQILDAAI

-1622 IFKAKDKDDLQI
+1622 IFKTKDKDDLQI

>member
-100 FIELAPRDNDK
+100 FVELAPRDNDK

-117 MQKEKKA
+117 MQKAKKA
-124 PIEKLIEILEEYIQ
+124 PIGKLIEILEKYIQ

-209 LQKIEKDERKENKQA
+209 LQKIEKDDRKENKQA

-249 ITDEVIDERPSIPF
+249 IADEVIDERPSIPF

-277 KKPVMESLHKSNDEK
+277 KHPVIESIHKSNDEK
-292 KDEGESDKEDPA
+292 KAEGES
-304 TNKSDNNLT
+304 
-313 EIKSD
+313 
-318 EVTLP
+318 
-323 DNEVVEEN
+323 
-331 KDTFDSK
+331 
-338 EELNQQNRKIE
+338 
-349 KEAQKENKSEQKEPE
+349 E

-392 TFEDEFEKDELN
+392 TFEDEFEKDELE
-404 LESEENSEVKENSES
+404 LESEENSES

-424 VSENPESEENLE
+424 VNKNLESEENLE

-455 KSDYSAKETT
+455 KSDYSAKEAT
-465 DESDDKLDAEKI
+465 DESDGKLDVEKI
-477 AVESNSTENN
+477 AVENDSTENN
-487 VDKETETILDGND
+487 VDKEAKTIFDGKE
-500 NVDAIQGN
+500 NVDAIQEN
-508 DSDEQSLS
+508 DSDEKSLS
-516 EEDNASNNESV
+516 EEDNASNNESI
-527 TDDEEEDQIVKK
+527 TDDEEDQIVKK

-598 IHEGLGIDEEGN
+598 IHEGLGIDEEGH

-717 SAASERHTEKRINV
+717 SAAPERHNEKRINV

-750 NMDNEMTEITMDPID
+750 NMDNAMTEITLDPID

-784 DMEALE
+784 DIEALE
-790 ISEIENEAKA
+790 DTETEGETKA
-800 TPNTDMETLGDEE
+800 TPNTDMDTLGNEE
-813 AVGETKAIPNIDIE
+813 VA
-827 ALEDE
+827 
-832 EAAGETKA
+832 
-840 IPNID
+840 
-845 IEALE
+845 
-850 DTEAAGETKAIP
+850 
-862 NINIEI
+862 
-868 MEDTEAVGETKAIPN
+868 
-883 IDIEIMED
+883 
-891 TEATGE
+891 GE

-903 IEEELEKVAESEQTN
+903 IEEELEKAAESEQTN

-978 NIEGEPEELSEY
+978 NIEGEPEELPEY

-1054 SISDLVKEAKENI
+1054 SISDLVKEAEENI

-1072 EVLDEPLEETVG
+1072 ELLDEPLEETVG
-1084 EPESDTIDE
+1084 ESESDTIDE
-1093 FAAESTEP
+1093 DAVESTEP
-1101 ERESIEKMKNEST
+1101 GMESLGKTENKPV

-1119 ESIEESEINST
+1119 ESTEEFEINST

-1143 YETIDDVEEVEES
+1143 YETIDDVEEVEDSEDEPIEDIEES
-1156 EEEPIEDFEE
+1156 EDESAEDFEE
-1166 PEKDLVEEEL
+1166 PKEDLVEEEL
-1176 EEDSSENLNKYEPE
+1176 QEDSSENLTKDEPE

-1195 EMENVEIPELS
+1195 EMENVEMPEVS
-1206 AEMDKIAQEIES
+1206 AKMDKIAQEIES
-1218 MPEISIPELDIPKIE
+1218 MPEISIPGLDIPKIE

-1256 ADSKEDSETKEDS
+1256 ADSKEDSEAKEDS
-1269 ESVDELDD
+1269 ESVDGLDD

-1286 KESLDES
+1286 KGSLDKS
-1293 EEYVESESEENSEL
+1293 EDYVESEPEEVEPA
-1307 DNEIELEQED
+1307 EQE
-1317 DSKSEED
+1317 SE
-1324 STVEEKEEATEE
+1324 STEE
-1336 VEPSEQKSEAA
+1336 VEPAEQE
-1347 EEVEPSEQ
+1347 
-1355 KSDAVEEGRA
+1355 SDAVEEGKD
-1365 SEQETEPKSTEKESG
+1365 SEQETEQKSAEKESET
-1380 VKEEKYSL
+1380 KEEKDNS

-1455 MVNAKRGRTGRR
+1455 MVNAKRGRAGRR

-1522 VLEGGTDAMADMFD
+1522 VLEGETDAMADMFD

-1594 EISQKDVEQILDAAM
+1594 EISQKDVEQILDAAI

-1622 IFKAKDKDDLQI
+1622 IFKTKDKDDLQI

>member
-100 FIELAPRDNDK
+100 FVELAPRDNDK

-117 MQKEKKA
+117 MQKAKKA
-124 PIEKLIEILEEYIQ
+124 PIGKLIEILEKYIQ

-156 GDEESCVDMC
+156 GDEENCVDMC

-234 NAISEDKEEESVSVK
+234 NAISEDKEKESVSVK
-249 ITDEVIDERPSIPF
+249 IADEVIDERPSIPF

-277 KKPVMESLHKSNDEK
+277 KHPVIESIHKSNDEK
-292 KDEGESDKEDPA
+292 KAEGE
-304 TNKSDNNLT
+304 
-313 EIKSD
+313 
-318 EVTLP
+318 
-323 DNEVVEEN
+323 
-331 KDTFDSK
+331 
-338 EELNQQNRKIE
+338 
-349 KEAQKENKSEQKEPE
+349 SEQKEL
-364 QKEPFAQQNNPDVQE
+364 FAQQNNPDVQE
-379 IFVKQNDPEMHEI
+379 IFVEQNDPEMHEI
-392 TFEDEFEKDELN
+392 TFEDEFEKDELE
-404 LESEENSEVKENSES
+404 LESEENSES

-424 VSENPESEENLE
+424 VNKNLESEENLE

-455 KSDYSAKETT
+455 KSDYSAKEAT
-465 DESDDKLDAEKI
+465 DESDGKLDVEKI
-477 AVESNSTENN
+477 AVESDSTENN
-487 VDKETETILDGND
+487 VDKEAETILDGKE
-500 NVDAIQGN
+500 NVDAIQEN
-508 DSDEQSLS
+508 DSDEKSLS
-516 EEDNASNNESV
+516 EEDNASNNESI
-527 TDDEEEDQIVKK
+527 TDDEEDQIVKK

-615 ETETN
+615 DTETYN
-620 NQDNEQYFD
+620 YDNEQYFD

-717 SAASERHTEKRINV
+717 SAAPERHNEKRINV

-750 NMDNEMTEITMDPID
+750 NMDNEMTEITLDPID

-784 DMEALE
+784 DIEALE
-790 ISEIENEAKA
+790 DTETAGETKA
-800 TPNTDMETLGDEE
+800 TPNTDMDTLGNEEAVGETNEIPNFDIEALEDTETEGETKATPNTDMDTLGNEE
-813 AVGETKAIPNIDIE
+813 AVGETKVIPNIDIE

-832 EAAGETKA
+832 EVA
-840 IPNID
+840 
-845 IEALE
+845 
-850 DTEAAGETKAIP
+850 
-862 NINIEI
+862 
-868 MEDTEAVGETKAIPN
+868 
-883 IDIEIMED
+883 
-891 TEATGE
+891 GE

-903 IEEELEKVAESEQTN
+903 IEEELEKAAESEQTN

-978 NIEGEPEELSEY
+978 NIEGEPEELPEY

-1054 SISDLVKEAKENI
+1054 SISDLVKEAEENI

-1072 EVLDEPLEETVG
+1072 ELLDEPLEETVG
-1084 EPESDTIDE
+1084 ESESDTIDE
-1093 FAAESTEP
+1093 DAVESTEP
-1101 ERESIEKMKNEST
+1101 EMESLGKTENKPV

-1119 ESIEESEINST
+1119 ESTEEFEINST

-1143 YETIDDVEEVEES
+1143 YETIDDVEEVEDSEDGPIEDIEES
-1156 EEEPIEDFEE
+1156 EDESVEDFEE
-1166 PEKDLVEEEL
+1166 PKEDLVEEEL
-1176 EEDSSENLNKYEPE
+1176 QEDSSENLTKDEPE

-1195 EMENVEIPELS
+1195 DMENVEMPEVS

-1256 ADSKEDSETKEDS
+1256 ADSKEDSE
-1269 ESVDELDD
+1269 SVDGLDD

-1286 KESLDES
+1286 KGSLDKS
-1293 EEYVESESEENSEL
+1293 EDYVESEPEEVEPA
-1307 DNEIELEQED
+1307 EQE
-1317 DSKSEED
+1317 SE
-1324 STVEEKEEATEE
+1324 STEE
-1336 VEPSEQKSEAA
+1336 VEPAEQE
-1347 EEVEPSEQ
+1347 
-1355 KSDAVEEGRA
+1355 SDAVEEGKG
-1365 SEQETEPKSTEKESG
+1365 SEQETEQKSAEKESET
-1380 VKEEKYSL
+1380 KEEKDNS

-1594 EISQKDVEQILDAAM
+1594 EISQKDVEQILDAAI

>member
-100 FIELAPRDNDK
+100 FVELAPRDNDK

-117 MQKEKKA
+117 MQKAKKA
-124 PIEKLIEILEEYIQ
+124 PIGKLIEILEKYIQ

-209 LQKIEKDERKENKQA
+209 LQKIEKDDRKENKQA

-249 ITDEVIDERPSIPF
+249 IADEVIDERPSIPF

-277 KKPVMESLHKSNDEK
+277 KHPVIESIHKSNDEK
-292 KDEGESDKEDPA
+292 KAEGE
-304 TNKSDNNLT
+304 L
-313 EIKSD
+313 
-318 EVTLP
+318 
-323 DNEVVEEN
+323 
-331 KDTFDSK
+331 
-338 EELNQQNRKIE
+338 
-349 KEAQKENKSEQKEPE
+349 E

-392 TFEDEFEKDELN
+392 TFEDEFEKDELE
-404 LESEENSEVKENSES
+404 LESEGNSES

-424 VSENPESEENLE
+424 VNKNLESEENLE

-465 DESDDKLDAEKI
+465 DESDGKLDVEKI
-477 AVESNSTENN
+477 AVESDSTENN
-487 VDKETETILDGND
+487 VDKEAETIFDGKE
-500 NVDAIQGN
+500 NVDAIQEN
-508 DSDEQSLS
+508 DSDEKSLS
-516 EEDNASNNESV
+516 EEDNASNNESI
-527 TDDEEEDQIVKK
+527 TDDEEDQIVKK

-598 IHEGLGIDEEGN
+598 IHEGLGIDEEGH

-717 SAASERHTEKRINV
+717 STAPERHNEKRINV

-750 NMDNEMTEITMDPID
+750 NMDNEMTEITLDPID

-779 EIPNF
+779 EIPKF
-784 DMEALE
+784 DIEALE
-790 ISEIENEAKA
+790 DTETAGETKA
-800 TPNTDMETLGDEE
+800 TPNTDMDTLGNEE
-813 AVGETKAIPNIDIE
+813 AVGETKVIPNIDIEALEDEEVAGETKAIPNIDIE

-832 EAAGETKA
+832 KVTGETKA
-840 IPNID
+840 TPNTD
-845 IEALE
+845 M
-850 DTEAAGETKAIP
+850 DTLGNEEVA
-862 NINIEI
+862 
-868 MEDTEAVGETKAIPN
+868 
-883 IDIEIMED
+883 
-891 TEATGE
+891 GE

-903 IEEELEKVAESEQTN
+903 IEEELEKAAESEQTN

-978 NIEGEPEELSEY
+978 NIEGEPEELPEY

-1054 SISDLVKEAKENI
+1054 SISDLVKEAEKNI

-1072 EVLDEPLEETVG
+1072 ELLDEPLEETVG
-1084 EPESDTIDE
+1084 ESESDTIDE
-1093 FAAESTEP
+1093 DAVESTEP
-1101 ERESIEKMKNEST
+1101 EMESLGKTENKPV

-1119 ESIEESEINST
+1119 ESTEEFEINST

-1143 YETIDDVEEVEES
+1143 YETIDDVEEVEDSEDEPIEDIEES
-1156 EEEPIEDFEE
+1156 EDESVEDFEE
-1166 PEKDLVEEEL
+1166 PKEDLVEEEL
-1176 EEDSSENLNKYEPE
+1176 QEDSSENLTKDEPE

-1195 EMENVEIPELS
+1195 EMENVEMPEVS

-1256 ADSKEDSETKEDS
+1256 ADSKEDSEAKEDS
-1269 ESVDELDD
+1269 ESVDGLDD

-1286 KESLDES
+1286 KGSLDKS
-1293 EEYVESESEENSEL
+1293 EDYVESEPEEVEPA
-1307 DNEIELEQED
+1307 EQE
-1317 DSKSEED
+1317 SE
-1324 STVEEKEEATEE
+1324 STEE
-1336 VEPSEQKSEAA
+1336 VEPAEQE
-1347 EEVEPSEQ
+1347 
-1355 KSDAVEEGRA
+1355 SDAVEEGKG
-1365 SEQETEPKSTEKESG
+1365 SEQETEQKSAEKESET
-1380 VKEEKYSL
+1380 KEEKDNS

-1594 EISQKDVEQILDAAM
+1594 EISQKDVEQILDAAI

>member
-100 FIELAPRDNDK
+100 FVELAPRDNDK

-117 MQKEKKA
+117 MQKAKKA
-124 PIEKLIEILEEYIQ
+124 PIGKLIEILEKYIQ

-156 GDEESCVDMC
+156 GDEENCVDMC

-234 NAISEDKEEESVSVK
+234 NAISEDKEKESVSVK
-249 ITDEVIDERPSIPF
+249 IADEVIDERPSIPF

-277 KKPVMESLHKSNDEK
+277 KHPVIESIHKSNDEK
-292 KDEGESDKEDPA
+292 KAEGE
-304 TNKSDNNLT
+304 
-313 EIKSD
+313 
-318 EVTLP
+318 
-323 DNEVVEEN
+323 
-331 KDTFDSK
+331 
-338 EELNQQNRKIE
+338 
-349 KEAQKENKSEQKEPE
+349 SEQKEL
-364 QKEPFAQQNNPDVQE
+364 FAQQNNPDVQE
-379 IFVKQNDPEMHEI
+379 IFVEQNDPEMHEI
-392 TFEDEFEKDELN
+392 TFEDEFEKDELE
-404 LESEENSEVKENSES
+404 LESEENSKS

-424 VSENPESEENLE
+424 VNKNLESEENLE

-455 KSDYSAKETT
+455 KSDYSAKEAT
-465 DESDDKLDAEKI
+465 DESDGKLDVEKI
-477 AVESNSTENN
+477 AVESDSTENN
-487 VDKETETILDGND
+487 VDKEAETILDGKE
-500 NVDAIQGN
+500 NVDAIQEN
-508 DSDEQSLS
+508 DSDEKSLS
-516 EEDNASNNESV
+516 EEDNASNNESI
-527 TDDEEEDQIVKK
+527 TDDEEDQIVKK

-615 ETETN
+615 DTETYN
-620 NQDNEQYFD
+620 YDNEQYFD

-717 SAASERHTEKRINV
+717 SAAPERHNEKRINV

-750 NMDNEMTEITMDPID
+750 NMDNEMTEITLDPID

-784 DMEALE
+784 DIEALE
-790 ISEIENEAKA
+790 DTETAGETKA
-800 TPNTDMETLGDEE
+800 TPNTDMDTLGNEE
-813 AVGETKAIPNIDIE
+813 AVGETKVIPNIDIEALEDEEVAGETKAIPNIDIE

-832 EAAGETKA
+832 EVTGETKA
-840 IPNID
+840 TPNTD
-845 IEALE
+845 M
-850 DTEAAGETKAIP
+850 DTLGNEEVA
-862 NINIEI
+862 
-868 MEDTEAVGETKAIPN
+868 
-883 IDIEIMED
+883 
-891 TEATGE
+891 GE

-903 IEEELEKVAESEQTN
+903 IEEELEKAAESEQTN

-978 NIEGEPEELSEY
+978 NIEGEPEELPEY

-1054 SISDLVKEAKENI
+1054 SISDLVKEAEENI

-1072 EVLDEPLEETVG
+1072 ELLDEPLEETVG
-1084 EPESDTIDE
+1084 ESESDTIDE
-1093 FAAESTEP
+1093 DAVESTEP
-1101 ERESIEKMKNEST
+1101 EMESLGKTENKPV

-1119 ESIEESEINST
+1119 ESTEEFEINST
-1130 DESENESAETIED
+1130 DESENEFAETIED
-1143 YETIDDVEEVEES
+1143 YETIDDVEEVE
-1156 EEEPIEDFEE
+1156 
-1166 PEKDLVEEEL
+1166 
-1176 EEDSSENLNKYEPE
+1176 DSSENLTKDEPE

-1195 EMENVEIPELS
+1195 DMENVEMPEVS

-1256 ADSKEDSETKEDS
+1256 ADSKEDSE
-1269 ESVDELDD
+1269 SVDGLDD

-1286 KESLDES
+1286 KGSLDKS
-1293 EEYVESESEENSEL
+1293 EDYVESEP
-1307 DNEIELEQED
+1307 
-1317 DSKSEED
+1317 
-1324 STVEEKEEATEE
+1324 EE
-1336 VEPSEQKSEAA
+1336 VEPAEQE
-1347 EEVEPSEQ
+1347 
-1355 KSDAVEEGRA
+1355 SDAVEEGKG
-1365 SEQETEPKSTEKESG
+1365 SEQETEQKSAEKESET
-1380 VKEEKYSL
+1380 KEEKDNS

-1594 EISQKDVEQILDAAM
+1594 EISQKDVEQILDAAI

-1622 IFKAKDKDDLQI
+1622 IFKTKDKDDLQI

>member
-100 FIELAPRDNDK
+100 FVELAPRDNDK

-117 MQKEKKA
+117 MQKAKKA
-124 PIEKLIEILEEYIQ
+124 PIGKLIEILEKYIQ

-156 GDEESCVDMC
+156 GDEENCVDMC

-234 NAISEDKEEESVSVK
+234 NAISEDKEKESVSVK
-249 ITDEVIDERPSIPF
+249 IADEVIDERPSIPF

-277 KKPVMESLHKSNDEK
+277 KHPVIESIHKSNDEK
-292 KDEGESDKEDPA
+292 KAEDE
-304 TNKSDNNLT
+304 
-313 EIKSD
+313 
-318 EVTLP
+318 
-323 DNEVVEEN
+323 
-331 KDTFDSK
+331 
-338 EELNQQNRKIE
+338 
-349 KEAQKENKSEQKEPE
+349 SEQKEL
-364 QKEPFAQQNNPDVQE
+364 FAQQNNPDVQE
-379 IFVKQNDPEMHEI
+379 IFVEQNDPEMHEI
-392 TFEDEFEKDELN
+392 TFEDEFEKDELE
-404 LESEENSEVKENSES
+404 LESEENSES

-424 VSENPESEENLE
+424 VNKNLESEENLE

-455 KSDYSAKETT
+455 KSDYSAKEAT
-465 DESDDKLDAEKI
+465 DESDGKLDVEKI
-477 AVESNSTENN
+477 AVESDSTENN
-487 VDKETETILDGND
+487 VDKEAETILDGKE
-500 NVDAIQGN
+500 NVDAIQEN
-508 DSDEQSLS
+508 DSDEKSLS
-516 EEDNASNNESV
+516 EEDNASNNESI
-527 TDDEEEDQIVKK
+527 TDDEEDQIVKK

-615 ETETN
+615 DTETYN
-620 NQDNEQYFD
+620 YDNEQYFD

-717 SAASERHTEKRINV
+717 SAAPERHNEKRINV

-750 NMDNEMTEITMDPID
+750 NMDNEMTEITLDPID

-784 DMEALE
+784 DIEALE
-790 ISEIENEAKA
+790 DTETAGETKA
-800 TPNTDMETLGDEE
+800 TPNTDMDTLGNEE
-813 AVGETKAIPNIDIE
+813 AVGETKVIPNIDIE

-832 EAAGETKA
+832 EVA
-840 IPNID
+840 
-845 IEALE
+845 
-850 DTEAAGETKAIP
+850 
-862 NINIEI
+862 
-868 MEDTEAVGETKAIPN
+868 
-883 IDIEIMED
+883 
-891 TEATGE
+891 GE

-903 IEEELEKVAESEQTN
+903 IEEELEKAAESEQTN

-978 NIEGEPEELSEY
+978 NIEGEPEKLPEY

-1054 SISDLVKEAKENI
+1054 SISDLVKEAEENI

-1072 EVLDEPLEETVG
+1072 ELLDEPLEETVG
-1084 EPESDTIDE
+1084 ESESDTIDE
-1093 FAAESTEP
+1093 DAVESTEP
-1101 ERESIEKMKNEST
+1101 EMKSLGKTENKPV

-1119 ESIEESEINST
+1119 ESTEEFEINST
-1130 DESENESAETIED
+1130 DESENEYAETIED
-1143 YETIDDVEEVEES
+1143 YETIDDVEEVEDSEDEPIEDIEES
-1156 EEEPIEDFEE
+1156 EDESAEDFEE
-1166 PEKDLVEEEL
+1166 PKEDLVEEEL
-1176 EEDSSENLNKYEPE
+1176 QEDSSENLTKDEPE

-1195 EMENVEIPELS
+1195 EMENVEMPEVS

-1256 ADSKEDSETKEDS
+1256 ADSKEDSEAKEDS
-1269 ESVDELDD
+1269 ESVDGMDD

-1286 KESLDES
+1286 KGSLDKS
-1293 EEYVESESEENSEL
+1293 EDYVESEPEEVEPA
-1307 DNEIELEQED
+1307 EQE
-1317 DSKSEED
+1317 SE
-1324 STVEEKEEATEE
+1324 STEE
-1336 VEPSEQKSEAA
+1336 VEPAEQE
-1347 EEVEPSEQ
+1347 
-1355 KSDAVEEGRA
+1355 SDEVEEGKG
-1365 SEQETEPKSTEKESG
+1365 SEQETEQKSAEKESET
-1380 VKEEKYSL
+1380 KEEKDNS

-1522 VLEGGTDAMADMFD
+1522 VLEGETDAMADMFD

-1594 EISQKDVEQILDAAM
+1594 EISQKDVEQILDAAI

-1622 IFKAKDKDDLQI
+1622 IFKTKDKDDLQI

>member
-100 FIELAPRDNDK
+100 FVELAPRDNDK

-117 MQKEKKA
+117 MQKAKKA
-124 PIEKLIEILEEYIQ
+124 PIGKLIEILEKYIQ

-156 GDEESCVDMC
+156 GDEENCVDMC

-234 NAISEDKEEESVSVK
+234 NAISEDKEKESVSVK
-249 ITDEVIDERPSIPF
+249 IADEVIDERPSIPF

-277 KKPVMESLHKSNDEK
+277 KHPVIESIHKSNDEK
-292 KDEGESDKEDPA
+292 KAEGE
-304 TNKSDNNLT
+304 
-313 EIKSD
+313 
-318 EVTLP
+318 
-323 DNEVVEEN
+323 
-331 KDTFDSK
+331 
-338 EELNQQNRKIE
+338 
-349 KEAQKENKSEQKEPE
+349 SEQKEL
-364 QKEPFAQQNNPDVQE
+364 FAQQNNPDVQE
-379 IFVKQNDPEMHEI
+379 IFVEQNDPEMHEI
-392 TFEDEFEKDELN
+392 TFEDEFEKDELE
-404 LESEENSEVKENSES
+404 LESEENSES

-424 VSENPESEENLE
+424 VNKNLESEENLE

-455 KSDYSAKETT
+455 KSDYSAKEAT
-465 DESDDKLDAEKI
+465 DESDGKLDVEKI
-477 AVESNSTENN
+477 AVESDSTENN
-487 VDKETETILDGND
+487 VDKEAETILDGKE
-500 NVDAIQGN
+500 NVDAIQEN
-508 DSDEQSLS
+508 DSDEKSLS
-516 EEDNASNNESV
+516 EEDNASNNESI
-527 TDDEEEDQIVKK
+527 TDDEEDQIVKK

-615 ETETN
+615 DTETYN
-620 NQDNEQYFD
+620 YDNEQYFD

-717 SAASERHTEKRINV
+717 SAAPERHNEKRINV
-731 SSNDISDTVQLEKH
+731 SSNDISDTIQLEKH

-750 NMDNEMTEITMDPID
+750 NMDNEMTEITLDPID

-784 DMEALE
+784 DIEALE
-790 ISEIENEAKA
+790 DTETAGETKA
-800 TPNTDMETLGDEE
+800 TPNTDMDTLGNEE
-813 AVGETKAIPNIDIE
+813 VA
-827 ALEDE
+827 
-832 EAAGETKA
+832 
-840 IPNID
+840 
-845 IEALE
+845 
-850 DTEAAGETKAIP
+850 
-862 NINIEI
+862 
-868 MEDTEAVGETKAIPN
+868 
-883 IDIEIMED
+883 
-891 TEATGE
+891 GE

-903 IEEELEKVAESEQTN
+903 IEEELEKAAESEQTN

-978 NIEGEPEELSEY
+978 NIEGEPEELPEY

-1054 SISDLVKEAKENI
+1054 SISDLVKEAEENI

-1072 EVLDEPLEETVG
+1072 ELLDEPLEETVG
-1084 EPESDTIDE
+1084 ESESDTIDE
-1093 FAAESTEP
+1093 DAVESTEP
-1101 ERESIEKMKNEST
+1101 EMESLGKTENKPV

-1119 ESIEESEINST
+1119 ESTEEFEINST
-1130 DESENESAETIED
+1130 DESENEFAETIED
-1143 YETIDDVEEVEES
+1143 YETIDDVEEVEDSEDGPIEDIEES
-1156 EEEPIEDFEE
+1156 EDESVEDFEE
-1166 PEKDLVEEEL
+1166 PKEDLVEEEL
-1176 EEDSSENLNKYEPE
+1176 QEDSSENLTKYEPE

-1195 EMENVEIPELS
+1195 DMENVEMPEVS

-1256 ADSKEDSETKEDS
+1256 ADSKEDSE
-1269 ESVDELDD
+1269 SVDGLDD

-1286 KESLDES
+1286 KGSLDKS
-1293 EEYVESESEENSEL
+1293 EDYVESEPEEVEPA
-1307 DNEIELEQED
+1307 EQE
-1317 DSKSEED
+1317 SE
-1324 STVEEKEEATEE
+1324 STEE
-1336 VEPSEQKSEAA
+1336 VEPAEQE
-1347 EEVEPSEQ
+1347 
-1355 KSDAVEEGRA
+1355 SDAVEEGKG
-1365 SEQETEPKSTEKESG
+1365 SEQETEQKSAEKESET
-1380 VKEEKYSL
+1380 KEEKDNS

-1455 MVNAKRGRTGRR
+1455 MVNAKRGRAGRR

-1477 RRGFTAALNKLMG
+1477 RRGFTAALNKLVG

-1522 VLEGGTDAMADMFD
+1522 VLEGETDAMADMFD

-1594 EISQKDVEQILDAAM
+1594 EISQKDVEQILDAAI

>member
-100 FIELAPRDNDK
+100 FVELAPRDNDK

-117 MQKEKKA
+117 MQKAKKA
-124 PIEKLIEILEEYIQ
+124 PIGKLIEILEKYIQ

-156 GDEESCVDMC
+156 GDEEGCVDMC

-234 NAISEDKEEESVSVK
+234 NAISEDKEKESVSVK
-249 ITDEVIDERPSIPF
+249 IADEVIDERPSIPF

-277 KKPVMESLHKSNDEK
+277 KHPVIESIHKSNDEK
-292 KDEGESDKEDPA
+292 KAEGE
-304 TNKSDNNLT
+304 
-313 EIKSD
+313 
-318 EVTLP
+318 
-323 DNEVVEEN
+323 
-331 KDTFDSK
+331 
-338 EELNQQNRKIE
+338 
-349 KEAQKENKSEQKEPE
+349 SEQKEL
-364 QKEPFAQQNNPDVQE
+364 FAQQNNPDVQE
-379 IFVKQNDPEMHEI
+379 IFVEQNDPEMHEI
-392 TFEDEFEKDELN
+392 TFEDEFEKDELE
-404 LESEENSEVKENSES
+404 LESEENSES

-424 VSENPESEENLE
+424 VNKNLESEENLE

-455 KSDYSAKETT
+455 KSDYSAKEAT
-465 DESDDKLDAEKI
+465 DESDGKLDVEKI
-477 AVESNSTENN
+477 AVESDSTENN
-487 VDKETETILDGND
+487 VDKEAETILDGKE
-500 NVDAIQGN
+500 NVDAIQEN
-508 DSDEQSLS
+508 DSDEKSLS
-516 EEDNASNNESV
+516 EEDNASNNESI
-527 TDDEEEDQIVKK
+527 TDDEEDQIVKK

-615 ETETN
+615 DTETYN
-620 NQDNEQYFD
+620 YDNEQYFD

-685 PDVDTDVIEEEI
+685 PDVIEEEI

-717 SAASERHTEKRINV
+717 SAAPERHNEKRINV

-750 NMDNEMTEITMDPID
+750 NMDNEMTEITLDPID

-784 DMEALE
+784 DIEALE
-790 ISEIENEAKA
+790 DTETAGETKA
-800 TPNTDMETLGDEE
+800 TPNTDMDTLGNEE
-813 AVGETKAIPNIDIE
+813 VA
-827 ALEDE
+827 
-832 EAAGETKA
+832 
-840 IPNID
+840 
-845 IEALE
+845 
-850 DTEAAGETKAIP
+850 
-862 NINIEI
+862 
-868 MEDTEAVGETKAIPN
+868 
-883 IDIEIMED
+883 
-891 TEATGE
+891 GE

-903 IEEELEKVAESEQTN
+903 IEEELEKAAESEQTN

-978 NIEGEPEELSEY
+978 NIEGEPEELPEY

-1054 SISDLVKEAKENI
+1054 SISDLVKEAEENI

-1072 EVLDEPLEETVG
+1072 ELLDEPLEETVG
-1084 EPESDTIDE
+1084 ESESDTIDE
-1093 FAAESTEP
+1093 DAVESTEP
-1101 ERESIEKMKNEST
+1101 EMESLGKTENKPV

-1119 ESIEESEINST
+1119 ESTEEFEINST
-1130 DESENESAETIED
+1130 DESENEFAETIED
-1143 YETIDDVEEVEES
+1143 YETIDDVEEVEDSEDGPIEDIEES
-1156 EEEPIEDFEE
+1156 EDESVEDFEE
-1166 PEKDLVEEEL
+1166 PKEDLVEEEL
-1176 EEDSSENLNKYEPE
+1176 QEDSSENLTKDEPE

-1195 EMENVEIPELS
+1195 DMENVEMPEVS

-1256 ADSKEDSETKEDS
+1256 ADSKEDSE
-1269 ESVDELDD
+1269 SVDGLDD

-1286 KESLDES
+1286 KGSLDKS
-1293 EEYVESESEENSEL
+1293 EDYVESEPEEVESA
-1307 DNEIELEQED
+1307 EQE
-1317 DSKSEED
+1317 SE
-1324 STVEEKEEATEE
+1324 STEE
-1336 VEPSEQKSEAA
+1336 VEPAEQE
-1347 EEVEPSEQ
+1347 
-1355 KSDAVEEGRA
+1355 SDAVEEGKG
-1365 SEQETEPKSTEKESG
+1365 SEQETEQKSAEKESET
-1380 VKEEKYSL
+1380 KEEKDNS

-1421 VKEFVPDGNSSN
+1421 VKEFEPDGNSSN

-1594 EISQKDVEQILDAAM
+1594 EISQKDVEQILDAAI

-1622 IFKAKDKDDLQI
+1622 IFKTKDKDDLQI

>member
-100 FIELAPRDNDK
+100 FVELAPRDNDK

-117 MQKEKKA
+117 MQKAKKA
-124 PIEKLIEILEEYIQ
+124 PIGKLIEILEKYIQ

-156 GDEESCVDMC
+156 GDEENCVDMC

-234 NAISEDKEEESVSVK
+234 NAISEDKEKESVSVK
-249 ITDEVIDERPSIPF
+249 IADEVIDERPSIPF

-277 KKPVMESLHKSNDEK
+277 KHPVIESIHKSNDEK
-292 KDEGESDKEDPA
+292 KAEGE
-304 TNKSDNNLT
+304 
-313 EIKSD
+313 
-318 EVTLP
+318 
-323 DNEVVEEN
+323 
-331 KDTFDSK
+331 
-338 EELNQQNRKIE
+338 
-349 KEAQKENKSEQKEPE
+349 SEQKEL
-364 QKEPFAQQNNPDVQE
+364 FAQQNNPDVQE
-379 IFVKQNDPEMHEI
+379 IFVEQNDPEMHEI
-392 TFEDEFEKDELN
+392 TFEDEFEKDELE
-404 LESEENSEVKENSES
+404 LESEENSES

-424 VSENPESEENLE
+424 VNKNLESEENLE

-455 KSDYSAKETT
+455 KSDYSAKEAT
-465 DESDDKLDAEKI
+465 DESDGKLDVEKI
-477 AVESNSTENN
+477 AVESDSTENN
-487 VDKETETILDGND
+487 VDKEAETILDGKE
-500 NVDAIQGN
+500 NVDAIQEN
-508 DSDEQSLS
+508 DSDEKSLS
-516 EEDNASNNESV
+516 EEDNASNNESI
-527 TDDEEEDQIVKK
+527 TDDEEDQIVKK

-549 VLHKLQDRGILK
+549 VLHKRQDRGILK

-615 ETETN
+615 DTETYN
-620 NQDNEQYFD
+620 YDNEQYFD

-717 SAASERHTEKRINV
+717 SAASERHNEKRINV

-750 NMDNEMTEITMDPID
+750 NMDNEMTEITLDPID

-784 DMEALE
+784 DIEALE
-790 ISEIENEAKA
+790 DTETEGETKA
-800 TPNTDMETLGDEE
+800 TPNTDMDTLGNEEAVGETNEIPNFDIEALEDTETEGETKATPNTDMDTLGNEE
-813 AVGETKAIPNIDIE
+813 AVGETKVIPNIDIE

-832 EAAGETKA
+832 EVA
-840 IPNID
+840 
-845 IEALE
+845 
-850 DTEAAGETKAIP
+850 
-862 NINIEI
+862 
-868 MEDTEAVGETKAIPN
+868 
-883 IDIEIMED
+883 
-891 TEATGE
+891 GE

-903 IEEELEKVAESEQTN
+903 IEEELEKAAESEQTN

-978 NIEGEPEELSEY
+978 NIEGEPEELPEY

-1054 SISDLVKEAKENI
+1054 SISDLVKEAEENI

-1072 EVLDEPLEETVG
+1072 ELLDEPLEETVG
-1084 EPESDTIDE
+1084 ESESDTIDE
-1093 FAAESTEP
+1093 DAVESTEP
-1101 ERESIEKMKNEST
+1101 EMESLGKTENKPV

-1119 ESIEESEINST
+1119 ESTEEFEINST
-1130 DESENESAETIED
+1130 DESENEYAETIED
-1143 YETIDDVEEVEES
+1143 YETIDDVEEVEDSEDEPIEDIEES
-1156 EEEPIEDFEE
+1156 EDESAEDFEE
-1166 PEKDLVEEEL
+1166 PKEDLVEEEL
-1176 EEDSSENLNKYEPE
+1176 QEDSSENLTKDEPE
-1190 ETKKS
+1190 ETIKS
-1195 EMENVEIPELS
+1195 DMENVEMPEVS
-1206 AEMDKIAQEIES
+1206 AKMDKIAQEIES

-1256 ADSKEDSETKEDS
+1256 ADSKEDSEAKEDS
-1269 ESVDELDD
+1269 ESVDGLDD

-1286 KESLDES
+1286 KGSLDKS
-1293 EEYVESESEENSEL
+1293 EDYVESEPEEVEHA
-1307 DNEIELEQED
+1307 EQE
-1317 DSKSEED
+1317 SE
-1324 STVEEKEEATEE
+1324 STEE
-1336 VEPSEQKSEAA
+1336 VEPAEQE
-1347 EEVEPSEQ
+1347 
-1355 KSDAVEEGRA
+1355 SDAVEEGKD
-1365 SEQETEPKSTEKESG
+1365 SEQETEQKSAEKESET
-1380 VKEEKYSL
+1380 KEEKDNS

-1455 MVNAKRGRTGRR
+1455 MVNAKRGRAGRR

-1594 EISQKDVEQILDAAM
+1594 EISQKDVEQILDAAI

>member
-100 FIELAPRDNDK
+100 FVELAPRDNDK

-117 MQKEKKA
+117 MQKAKKA
-124 PIEKLIEILEEYIQ
+124 PIGKLIEILEKYIQ

-156 GDEESCVDMC
+156 GDEENCVDMC

-234 NAISEDKEEESVSVK
+234 NAISEDKEKESVSVK
-249 ITDEVIDERPSIPF
+249 IADEVIDERPSIPF

-277 KKPVMESLHKSNDEK
+277 KHPVIESIHKSNDEK
-292 KDEGESDKEDPA
+292 KAEGE
-304 TNKSDNNLT
+304 
-313 EIKSD
+313 
-318 EVTLP
+318 
-323 DNEVVEEN
+323 
-331 KDTFDSK
+331 
-338 EELNQQNRKIE
+338 
-349 KEAQKENKSEQKEPE
+349 SEQKEL
-364 QKEPFAQQNNPDVQE
+364 FAQQNNPDVQE
-379 IFVKQNDPEMHEI
+379 IFVEQNDPEMHEI
-392 TFEDEFEKDELN
+392 TFEDEFEKDELE
-404 LESEENSEVKENSES
+404 LESEENSES

-424 VSENPESEENLE
+424 VNKNLESEENLE

-455 KSDYSAKETT
+455 KSDYSAKEAT
-465 DESDDKLDAEKI
+465 DESDGKLDVEKI
-477 AVESNSTENN
+477 AVESDSTENN
-487 VDKETETILDGND
+487 VDKEAETILDGKE
-500 NVDAIQGN
+500 NVDAIQEN
-508 DSDEQSLS
+508 DSDEKSLS
-516 EEDNASNNESV
+516 EEDNASNNESI
-527 TDDEEEDQIVKK
+527 TDDEEDQIVKK

-615 ETETN
+615 DTETYN
-620 NQDNEQYFD
+620 YDNEQYFD

-717 SAASERHTEKRINV
+717 SAAPERHNEKRINV

-750 NMDNEMTEITMDPID
+750 NMDNEMTEITLDPID

-784 DMEALE
+784 DIEALE
-790 ISEIENEAKA
+790 DTETAGETKA
-800 TPNTDMETLGDEE
+800 TPNTDMDTLGNEE
-813 AVGETKAIPNIDIE
+813 AVGETKVIPNIDIEALEDEEVAGETKAIPNIDIE

-832 EAAGETKA
+832 EVTGETKA
-840 IPNID
+840 TPNTD
-845 IEALE
+845 M
-850 DTEAAGETKAIP
+850 DTLGNEEVA
-862 NINIEI
+862 
-868 MEDTEAVGETKAIPN
+868 
-883 IDIEIMED
+883 
-891 TEATGE
+891 GE

-903 IEEELEKVAESEQTN
+903 IEEELEKAAESEQTN

-978 NIEGEPEELSEY
+978 NIEGEPEKLPEY

-1054 SISDLVKEAKENI
+1054 SISDLVKEAEENI

-1072 EVLDEPLEETVG
+1072 ELLDEPLEETVG
-1084 EPESDTIDE
+1084 ESESDTIDE
-1093 FAAESTEP
+1093 DAVESTEP
-1101 ERESIEKMKNEST
+1101 EMKSLGKTENKPV

-1119 ESIEESEINST
+1119 ESTEEFEINST
-1130 DESENESAETIED
+1130 DESENEYAETIED
-1143 YETIDDVEEVEES
+1143 YETIDDVEEVEDSEDEPIEDIEES
-1156 EEEPIEDFEE
+1156 EDESAEDFEE
-1166 PEKDLVEEEL
+1166 PKEDLVEEEL
-1176 EEDSSENLNKYEPE
+1176 QEDSSENLTKDEPE

-1195 EMENVEIPELS
+1195 EMENVEMLEVS
-1206 AEMDKIAQEIES
+1206 AKMDKIAQEIES

-1256 ADSKEDSETKEDS
+1256 ADSKEDSEAKEDS
-1269 ESVDELDD
+1269 ESVDGMDD

-1286 KESLDES
+1286 KGSLDKS
-1293 EEYVESESEENSEL
+1293 EDYVESEPEEVEPA
-1307 DNEIELEQED
+1307 EQE
-1317 DSKSEED
+1317 SE
-1324 STVEEKEEATEE
+1324 STEE
-1336 VEPSEQKSEAA
+1336 VEPAEQE
-1347 EEVEPSEQ
+1347 
-1355 KSDAVEEGRA
+1355 SDAVEEGKG
-1365 SEQETEPKSTEKESG
+1365 SEQETEQKSAEKESET
-1380 VKEEKYSL
+1380 KEEKDNS

-1455 MVNAKRGRTGRR
+1455 MVNAKRGRAGRR

-1522 VLEGGTDAMADMFD
+1522 VLEGETDAMADMFD

-1594 EISQKDVEQILDAAM
+1594 EISQKDVEQILDAAI

>member
-100 FIELAPRDNDK
+100 FVELAPRDNDK

-117 MQKEKKA
+117 MQKAKKA
-124 PIEKLIEILEEYIQ
+124 PIGKLIEILEKYIQ

-156 GDEESCVDMC
+156 GDEENCVDMC

-234 NAISEDKEEESVSVK
+234 NAISEDKEKESVSVK
-249 ITDEVIDERPSIPF
+249 IADEVIDERPSIPF

-277 KKPVMESLHKSNDEK
+277 KHPVIESIHKSNDEK
-292 KDEGESDKEDPA
+292 KAEGE
-304 TNKSDNNLT
+304 
-313 EIKSD
+313 
-318 EVTLP
+318 
-323 DNEVVEEN
+323 
-331 KDTFDSK
+331 
-338 EELNQQNRKIE
+338 
-349 KEAQKENKSEQKEPE
+349 SEQKEL
-364 QKEPFAQQNNPDVQE
+364 FAQQNNPDVQE
-379 IFVKQNDPEMHEI
+379 IFVEQNDPEMHEI
-392 TFEDEFEKDELN
+392 TFEDEFEKDELE
-404 LESEENSEVKENSES
+404 LESEENSES

-424 VSENPESEENLE
+424 VNKNLESEENLE

-455 KSDYSAKETT
+455 KSDYSAKEAT
-465 DESDDKLDAEKI
+465 DESDGKLDVEKI
-477 AVESNSTENN
+477 AVESDSTENN
-487 VDKETETILDGND
+487 VDKEAETILDGKE
-500 NVDAIQGN
+500 NVDAIQEN
-508 DSDEQSLS
+508 DSDEKSLS
-516 EEDNASNNESV
+516 EEDNASNNESI
-527 TDDEEEDQIVKK
+527 TDDEEDQIVKK

-615 ETETN
+615 DTETYN
-620 NQDNEQYFD
+620 YDNEQYFD

-717 SAASERHTEKRINV
+717 SAASERHNEKRINV

-750 NMDNEMTEITMDPID
+750 NMDNEMTEITLDPID

-784 DMEALE
+784 DIEALE
-790 ISEIENEAKA
+790 DTETEGETKA
-800 TPNTDMETLGDEE
+800 TPNTDMDTLGNEEAVGETNEIPNFDIEALEDTETEGETKATPNTDMDTLGNEE
-813 AVGETKAIPNIDIE
+813 AVGETKVIPNIDIE

-832 EAAGETKA
+832 EVA
-840 IPNID
+840 
-845 IEALE
+845 
-850 DTEAAGETKAIP
+850 
-862 NINIEI
+862 
-868 MEDTEAVGETKAIPN
+868 
-883 IDIEIMED
+883 
-891 TEATGE
+891 GE

-903 IEEELEKVAESEQTN
+903 IEEELEKAAESEQTN

-978 NIEGEPEELSEY
+978 NIEGEPEELPEY

-1054 SISDLVKEAKENI
+1054 SISDLVKEAEENI

-1072 EVLDEPLEETVG
+1072 ELLDEPLEETVG
-1084 EPESDTIDE
+1084 ESESDTIDE
-1093 FAAESTEP
+1093 DAVESTEP
-1101 ERESIEKMKNEST
+1101 EMESLGKTENKPV

-1119 ESIEESEINST
+1119 ESTEEFEINST
-1130 DESENESAETIED
+1130 DESENEYAETIED
-1143 YETIDDVEEVEES
+1143 YETIDDVEEVEDSEDEPIEDIEES
-1156 EEEPIEDFEE
+1156 EDESAEDFEE
-1166 PEKDLVEEEL
+1166 PKEDLVEEEL
-1176 EEDSSENLNKYEPE
+1176 QEDSSENLTKDEPE
-1190 ETKKS
+1190 ETIKS
-1195 EMENVEIPELS
+1195 DMENVEMPEVS
-1206 AEMDKIAQEIES
+1206 AKMDKIAQEIES

-1256 ADSKEDSETKEDS
+1256 ADSKEDSEAKEDS
-1269 ESVDELDD
+1269 ESVDGLDD

-1286 KESLDES
+1286 KGSLDKS
-1293 EEYVESESEENSEL
+1293 EDYVESEPEEVEHA
-1307 DNEIELEQED
+1307 EQE
-1317 DSKSEED
+1317 SE
-1324 STVEEKEEATEE
+1324 STEE
-1336 VEPSEQKSEAA
+1336 VEPAEQE
-1347 EEVEPSEQ
+1347 
-1355 KSDAVEEGRA
+1355 SDAVEEGKD
-1365 SEQETEPKSTEKESG
+1365 SEQETEQKSAEKESET
-1380 VKEEKYSL
+1380 KEEKDNS

-1455 MVNAKRGRTGRR
+1455 MVNAKRGRAGRR

-1594 EISQKDVEQILDAAM
+1594 EISQKDVEQILDAAI

>member
-1 MDRNEYNFKIEE
+1 MDRNEYNFKIKE

-197 ERYDNYRLGRKP
+197 ERYDNYRLGRKS

-249 ITDEVIDERPSIPF
+249 IADEVIDERPSIPF

-277 KKPVMESLHKSNDEK
+277 KQPVIESLHKSNDEK
-292 KDEGESDKEDPA
+292 KAEGESDKDASA

-349 KEAQKENKSEQKEPE
+349 QEAQKENKSEQKEPE

-392 TFEDEFEKDELN
+392 TFEDEFEKDELD

-436 SKENEFIVDEAN
+436 PKENEFIVEEAN
-448 IEESSKE
+448 IEESS
-455 KSDYSAKETT
+455 KETT

-477 AVESNSTENN
+477 AIESNSTENN
-487 VDKETETILDGND
+487 GDKETETILDGND

-620 NQDNEQYFD
+620 NHDNEQYFD

-717 SAASERHTEKRINV
+717 SADSERHTEKRINV

-750 NMDNEMTEITMDPID
+750 NMDNEMTEITLDPID

-784 DMEALE
+784 D
-790 ISEIENEAKA
+790 
-800 TPNTDMETLGDEE
+800 
-813 AVGETKAIPNIDIE
+813 IE

-832 EAAGETKA
+832 EVTGETKA
-840 IPNID
+840 ISNID

-850 DTEAAGETKAIP
+850 DTEVT
-862 NINIEI
+862 
-868 MEDTEAVGETKAIPN
+868 GETKAIPN
-883 IDIEIMED
+883 IDVKALED
-891 TEATGE
+891 TEVTGEAKAIPNIDVEALEDEEVTGE

-903 IEEELEKVAESEQTN
+903 IEDELEKAAESEQTN

-978 NIEGEPEELSEY
+978 NIEGEPEEVSEY

-1054 SISDLVKEAKENI
+1054 SISDLVKEAEENI

-1093 FAAESTEP
+1093 DAAESTEPESDTIDEDVAESTEP
-1101 ERESIEKMKNEST
+1101 ERESIEKK
-1114 DELEN
+1114 
-1119 ESIEESEINST
+1119 
-1130 DESENESAETIED
+1130 ENESAETIED
-1143 YETIDDVEEVEES
+1143 YETIDDVEEVEDS
-1156 EEEPIEDFEE
+1156 EDEPIEDYEE
-1166 PEKDLVEEEL
+1166 PEEDLVEEELGEEDLVEEEL
-1176 EEDSSENLNKYEPE
+1176 EEDLSENLTKDEPE

-1195 EMENVEIPELS
+1195 EMENVEIPEVS

-1256 ADSKEDSETKEDS
+1256 ADSKEDSEATE
-1269 ESVDELDD
+1269 
-1277 NDEVEDSKL
+1277 EVELS
-1286 KESLDES
+1286 
-1293 EEYVESESEENSEL
+1293 
-1307 DNEIELEQED
+1307 EQE
-1317 DSKSEED
+1317 S
-1324 STVEEKEEATEE
+1324 EATEE
-1336 VEPSEQKSEAA
+1336 VEPVEQETESTQ
-1347 EEVEPSEQ
+1347 EVETVEEKTESTQEVELLEQ
-1355 KSDAVEEGRA
+1355 ESDAVEEGIV
-1365 SEQETEPKSTEKESG
+1365 SEQKTEPKSSEEKESET
-1380 VKEEKYSL
+1380 KEEKYNS

-1477 RRGFTAALNKLMG
+1477 RRGFTAALNKLVG

-1522 VLEGGTDAMADMFD
+1522 VLEGETDAMADMFD

-1594 EISQKDVEQILDAAM
+1594 EISQKDVEQILDAAI

-1622 IFKAKDKDDLQI
+1622 IFKTKDKDDLQI
-1634 LKEADFNIK
+1634 LKESDFNIK

>member
-100 FIELAPRDNDK
+100 FVELAPRDNDK

-117 MQKEKKA
+117 MQKAKKA
-124 PIEKLIEILEEYIQ
+124 PIGKLIEILEKYIQ

-234 NAISEDKEEESVSVK
+234 NAISEDKEKESVSVK
-249 ITDEVIDERPSIPF
+249 IADEVIDERPSIPF

-277 KKPVMESLHKSNDEK
+277 KHPVIESIHKSNDEK
-292 KDEGESDKEDPA
+292 KAEGE
-304 TNKSDNNLT
+304 
-313 EIKSD
+313 
-318 EVTLP
+318 
-323 DNEVVEEN
+323 
-331 KDTFDSK
+331 
-338 EELNQQNRKIE
+338 
-349 KEAQKENKSEQKEPE
+349 SEQKEL
-364 QKEPFAQQNNPDVQE
+364 FAQQNNPDVQE

-392 TFEDEFEKDELN
+392 TFEDEFEKDELE
-404 LESEENSEVKENSES
+404 LESEENSES

-424 VSENPESEENLE
+424 VNKNSESEENPEVNKNLESEENLE

-455 KSDYSAKETT
+455 KSDYSAKEAT
-465 DESDDKLDAEKI
+465 DESDGKLDVEKI
-477 AVESNSTENN
+477 AVESDSTENN
-487 VDKETETILDGND
+487 VDKEAETIFDGKE
-500 NVDAIQGN
+500 NVDAIQEN
-508 DSDEQSLS
+508 DSDEKSLS
-516 EEDNASNNESV
+516 EEDNASNNESI
-527 TDDEEEDQIVKK
+527 TDDEEDQIVKK

-717 SAASERHTEKRINV
+717 SAAPERHNEKRINV

-750 NMDNEMTEITMDPID
+750 NMDNEMTEITLDPID

-784 DMEALE
+784 DIEALE
-790 ISEIENEAKA
+790 DTETEGETKA
-800 TPNTDMETLGDEE
+800 TPNTDMDTLGNEE
-813 AVGETKAIPNIDIE
+813 AVGETKVIPNIDIE

-832 EAAGETKA
+832 EVA
-840 IPNID
+840 
-845 IEALE
+845 
-850 DTEAAGETKAIP
+850 
-862 NINIEI
+862 
-868 MEDTEAVGETKAIPN
+868 
-883 IDIEIMED
+883 
-891 TEATGE
+891 GE

-903 IEEELEKVAESEQTN
+903 IEEELEKAAESEQTN

-978 NIEGEPEELSEY
+978 NIEGEPEKLPEY

-1054 SISDLVKEAKENI
+1054 SISDLVKEAEENI

-1072 EVLDEPLEETVG
+1072 ELLDEPLEETVG
-1084 EPESDTIDE
+1084 ESESDTIDE
-1093 FAAESTEP
+1093 DAVESTEP
-1101 ERESIEKMKNEST
+1101 EMESLGKTENKPV

-1119 ESIEESEINST
+1119 ESTEEFEINST
-1130 DESENESAETIED
+1130 DESENEYAETIED
-1143 YETIDDVEEVEES
+1143 YETIDDVEEVEDSEDEPIEDIEES
-1156 EEEPIEDFEE
+1156 EDESVEDFEE
-1166 PEKDLVEEEL
+1166 PKEDLVEEEL
-1176 EEDSSENLNKYEPE
+1176 QEDSSENLTKDEPE
-1190 ETKKS
+1190 ETIKS
-1195 EMENVEIPELS
+1195 EMENVEMPEVS
-1206 AEMDKIAQEIES
+1206 AKMDKIAQEIES

-1256 ADSKEDSETKEDS
+1256 ADSKEDSEVKEDS
-1269 ESVDELDD
+1269 ESVDGLDD

-1286 KESLDES
+1286 KGSLDKS
-1293 EEYVESESEENSEL
+1293 EDYVESEP
-1307 DNEIELEQED
+1307 
-1317 DSKSEED
+1317 
-1324 STVEEKEEATEE
+1324 EE
-1336 VEPSEQKSEAA
+1336 VEPAEQE
-1347 EEVEPSEQ
+1347 
-1355 KSDAVEEGRA
+1355 SDAVEEGKG
-1365 SEQETEPKSTEKESG
+1365 SEQETEQKSAEKESET
-1380 VKEEKYSL
+1380 KEEKDNS

-1576 MGMLALFKAIDD
+1576 MGMLAFFKAIDD

-1594 EISQKDVEQILDAAM
+1594 EISQKDVEQILDAAI

-1622 IFKAKDKDDLQI
+1622 IFKTKDKDDLQI

>member
-100 FIELAPRDNDK
+100 FVELAPRDNDK

-117 MQKEKKA
+117 MQKAKKA
-124 PIEKLIEILEEYIQ
+124 PIGKLIEILEKYIQ

-156 GDEESCVDMC
+156 GDEEGCVDMC

-234 NAISEDKEEESVSVK
+234 NAISEDKEKESVSVK
-249 ITDEVIDERPSIPF
+249 IADEVIDERPSIPF

-277 KKPVMESLHKSNDEK
+277 KHPVIESIHKSNDEK
-292 KDEGESDKEDPA
+292 KAEGE
-304 TNKSDNNLT
+304 
-313 EIKSD
+313 
-318 EVTLP
+318 
-323 DNEVVEEN
+323 
-331 KDTFDSK
+331 
-338 EELNQQNRKIE
+338 
-349 KEAQKENKSEQKEPE
+349 SEQKEL
-364 QKEPFAQQNNPDVQE
+364 FAQQNNPDVQE
-379 IFVKQNDPEMHEI
+379 IFVEQNDPEMHEI
-392 TFEDEFEKDELN
+392 TFEDEFEKDELE
-404 LESEENSEVKENSES
+404 LESEENSES

-424 VSENPESEENLE
+424 VNKNLESEENLE

-455 KSDYSAKETT
+455 KSDYSAKEAT
-465 DESDDKLDAEKI
+465 DESDGKLDVEKI
-477 AVESNSTENN
+477 AVESDSTENN
-487 VDKETETILDGND
+487 VDKEAETILDGKE
-500 NVDAIQGN
+500 NVDAIQEN
-508 DSDEQSLS
+508 DSDEKSLS
-516 EEDNASNNESV
+516 EEDNASNNESI
-527 TDDEEEDQIVKK
+527 TDDEEDQIVKK

-615 ETETN
+615 DTETYN
-620 NQDNEQYFD
+620 YDNEQYFD

-717 SAASERHTEKRINV
+717 SAAPERHNEKRINV

-750 NMDNEMTEITMDPID
+750 NMDNEMTEITLDPID

-784 DMEALE
+784 DIEALE
-790 ISEIENEAKA
+790 DTETAGETKA
-800 TPNTDMETLGDEE
+800 TPNTDMDTLGNEE
-813 AVGETKAIPNIDIE
+813 VA
-827 ALEDE
+827 
-832 EAAGETKA
+832 
-840 IPNID
+840 
-845 IEALE
+845 
-850 DTEAAGETKAIP
+850 
-862 NINIEI
+862 
-868 MEDTEAVGETKAIPN
+868 
-883 IDIEIMED
+883 
-891 TEATGE
+891 GE

-903 IEEELEKVAESEQTN
+903 IEEELEKAAESEQTN

-978 NIEGEPEELSEY
+978 NIEGEPEKLPEY

-1054 SISDLVKEAKENI
+1054 SISDLVKEAEENI

-1072 EVLDEPLEETVG
+1072 ELLDEPLEETVG
-1084 EPESDTIDE
+1084 ESESDTIDE
-1093 FAAESTEP
+1093 DAVESTEP
-1101 ERESIEKMKNEST
+1101 EMKSLGKTENKPV

-1119 ESIEESEINST
+1119 ESTEEFEINST
-1130 DESENESAETIED
+1130 DESENEYAETIED
-1143 YETIDDVEEVEES
+1143 YETIDDVEEVEDSEDEPIEDIEES
-1156 EEEPIEDFEE
+1156 EDESAEDFEE
-1166 PEKDLVEEEL
+1166 PKEDLVEEEL
-1176 EEDSSENLNKYEPE
+1176 QEDSSENLTKDEPE

-1195 EMENVEIPELS
+1195 EMENVEMLEVS

-1256 ADSKEDSETKEDS
+1256 ADSKEDSEAKEDS
-1269 ESVDELDD
+1269 ESVDGMDD

-1286 KESLDES
+1286 KGSLDKS
-1293 EEYVESESEENSEL
+1293 EDYVESEPEEVEPA
-1307 DNEIELEQED
+1307 EQE
-1317 DSKSEED
+1317 SE
-1324 STVEEKEEATEE
+1324 STEE
-1336 VEPSEQKSEAA
+1336 VEPAEQE
-1347 EEVEPSEQ
+1347 
-1355 KSDAVEEGRA
+1355 SDAVEEGKG
-1365 SEQETEPKSTEKESG
+1365 SEQETEQKSAEKESET
-1380 VKEEKYSL
+1380 KEEKDNS

-1455 MVNAKRGRTGRR
+1455 MVNAKRGRAGRR

-1522 VLEGGTDAMADMFD
+1522 VLEGETDAMADMFD

-1594 EISQKDVEQILDAAM
+1594 EISQKDVEQILDAAI

>member
-100 FIELAPRDNDK
+100 FVELAPRDNDK

-117 MQKEKKA
+117 MQKAKKA
-124 PIEKLIEILEEYIQ
+124 PIGKLIEILEKYIQ

-156 GDEESCVDMC
+156 GDEENCVDMC

-234 NAISEDKEEESVSVK
+234 NAISEDKEKESVSVK
-249 ITDEVIDERPSIPF
+249 IADEVIDERPSIPF

-277 KKPVMESLHKSNDEK
+277 KHPVIESIHKSNDEK
-292 KDEGESDKEDPA
+292 KAEGE
-304 TNKSDNNLT
+304 
-313 EIKSD
+313 
-318 EVTLP
+318 
-323 DNEVVEEN
+323 
-331 KDTFDSK
+331 
-338 EELNQQNRKIE
+338 
-349 KEAQKENKSEQKEPE
+349 SEQKEL
-364 QKEPFAQQNNPDVQE
+364 FAQQNNPDVQE
-379 IFVKQNDPEMHEI
+379 IFVEQNDPEMHEI
-392 TFEDEFEKDELN
+392 TFEDEFEKDELE
-404 LESEENSEVKENSES
+404 LESEENSES

-424 VSENPESEENLE
+424 VNKNLESEENLE

-455 KSDYSAKETT
+455 KSDYSAKEAT
-465 DESDDKLDAEKI
+465 DESDGKLDVEKI
-477 AVESNSTENN
+477 AVESDSTENN
-487 VDKETETILDGND
+487 VDKEAETILDGKE
-500 NVDAIQGN
+500 NVDAIQEN
-508 DSDEQSLS
+508 DSDEKSLS
-516 EEDNASNNESV
+516 EEDNASNNESI
-527 TDDEEEDQIVKK
+527 TDDEEDQIVKK

-615 ETETN
+615 DTETYN
-620 NQDNEQYFD
+620 YDNEQYFD

-717 SAASERHTEKRINV
+717 SAAPERHNEKRINV

-750 NMDNEMTEITMDPID
+750 NMDNEMTEITLDPID

-784 DMEALE
+784 DIEALE
-790 ISEIENEAKA
+790 DTETEGETKA
-800 TPNTDMETLGDEE
+800 TPNTDMDTLGNEE
-813 AVGETKAIPNIDIE
+813 AVGETKVIPNIDIE

-832 EAAGETKA
+832 EVA
-840 IPNID
+840 
-845 IEALE
+845 
-850 DTEAAGETKAIP
+850 
-862 NINIEI
+862 
-868 MEDTEAVGETKAIPN
+868 
-883 IDIEIMED
+883 
-891 TEATGE
+891 GE

-903 IEEELEKVAESEQTN
+903 IEEELEKAAESEQTN

-978 NIEGEPEELSEY
+978 NIEGEPEELPEY

-1054 SISDLVKEAKENI
+1054 SISDLVKEAEENI

-1072 EVLDEPLEETVG
+1072 ELLDEPLEETVG
-1084 EPESDTIDE
+1084 ESESDTIDE
-1093 FAAESTEP
+1093 DAVESTEP
-1101 ERESIEKMKNEST
+1101 EMESLGKTENKPV

-1119 ESIEESEINST
+1119 ESTEEFEINST

-1143 YETIDDVEEVEES
+1143 YETIDDVEEVEDSEDEPIEDIEES
-1156 EEEPIEDFEE
+1156 EDESAEDFEE
-1166 PEKDLVEEEL
+1166 PKEDLVEEEL
-1176 EEDSSENLNKYEPE
+1176 QEDSSENLTKDEPE

-1195 EMENVEIPELS
+1195 EMENVEMPEVS
-1206 AEMDKIAQEIES
+1206 AKMDKIAQEIES

-1256 ADSKEDSETKEDS
+1256 ADSKEDSEAKEDS
-1269 ESVDELDD
+1269 ESVDGLDD

-1286 KESLDES
+1286 KGSLDKS
-1293 EEYVESESEENSEL
+1293 EDYVESEPEEVEPA
-1307 DNEIELEQED
+1307 EQE
-1317 DSKSEED
+1317 SE
-1324 STVEEKEEATEE
+1324 STEE
-1336 VEPSEQKSEAA
+1336 VEPAEQE
-1347 EEVEPSEQ
+1347 
-1355 KSDAVEEGRA
+1355 SDAVEEGKD
-1365 SEQETEPKSTEKESG
+1365 SEQETEQKSAEKESET
-1380 VKEEKYSL
+1380 KEEKDNS

-1455 MVNAKRGRTGRR
+1455 MVNAKRGRAGRR

-1522 VLEGGTDAMADMFD
+1522 VLEGETDAMADMFD

-1594 EISQKDVEQILDAAM
+1594 EISQKDVEQILDAAI

>member
-1 MDRNEYNFKIEE
+1 M
-13 MRVAVRN
+13 
-20 KDYERAVQIAD
+20 QIAD

-100 FIELAPRDNDK
+100 FVELAPRDNDK

-117 MQKEKKA
+117 MQKAKKA
-124 PIEKLIEILEEYIQ
+124 PIGKLIEILEKYIQ

-209 LQKIEKDERKENKQA
+209 LQKIEKDDRKENKQA

-249 ITDEVIDERPSIPF
+249 IADEVIDERPSIPF

-277 KKPVMESLHKSNDEK
+277 KHPVIESIHKSNDEK
-292 KDEGESDKEDPA
+292 KAEGES
-304 TNKSDNNLT
+304 
-313 EIKSD
+313 
-318 EVTLP
+318 
-323 DNEVVEEN
+323 
-331 KDTFDSK
+331 
-338 EELNQQNRKIE
+338 
-349 KEAQKENKSEQKEPE
+349 E

-392 TFEDEFEKDELN
+392 TFEDEFEKDELE
-404 LESEENSEVKENSES
+404 LESEENSES

-424 VSENPESEENLE
+424 VNKNLESEENLE

-455 KSDYSAKETT
+455 KSDYSAKEAT
-465 DESDDKLDAEKI
+465 DESDGKLDVEKI
-477 AVESNSTENN
+477 AVENDSTENN
-487 VDKETETILDGND
+487 VDKEAETIFDGKE
-500 NVDAIQGN
+500 NVDAIQEN
-508 DSDEQSLS
+508 DSDEKSLS
-516 EEDNASNNESV
+516 EEDNASNNESI
-527 TDDEEEDQIVKK
+527 TDDEEDQIVKK

-598 IHEGLGIDEEGN
+598 IHEGLGIDEEGH

-717 SAASERHTEKRINV
+717 STAPERHNEKRINV

-750 NMDNEMTEITMDPID
+750 NMDNEMTEITLDPID

-784 DMEALE
+784 DIEALE
-790 ISEIENEAKA
+790 DTETAGETKA
-800 TPNTDMETLGDEE
+800 TPNTDMDTLGNEE
-813 AVGETKAIPNIDIE
+813 VA
-827 ALEDE
+827 
-832 EAAGETKA
+832 
-840 IPNID
+840 
-845 IEALE
+845 
-850 DTEAAGETKAIP
+850 
-862 NINIEI
+862 
-868 MEDTEAVGETKAIPN
+868 
-883 IDIEIMED
+883 
-891 TEATGE
+891 GE

-903 IEEELEKVAESEQTN
+903 IEEELEKAAESEQTN

-978 NIEGEPEELSEY
+978 NIEGEPEELPEY

-1054 SISDLVKEAKENI
+1054 SISDLVKEAEENI

-1072 EVLDEPLEETVG
+1072 ELLDEPLEETVG
-1084 EPESDTIDE
+1084 ESESDTIDE
-1093 FAAESTEP
+1093 DAVESTEP
-1101 ERESIEKMKNEST
+1101 GMESLGKTENKPV

-1119 ESIEESEINST
+1119 ESTEEFEINST

-1143 YETIDDVEEVEES
+1143 YETIDDVEEVEDSEDEPIEDIEES
-1156 EEEPIEDFEE
+1156 EDESAEDFEE
-1166 PEKDLVEEEL
+1166 PKEDLVEEEL
-1176 EEDSSENLNKYEPE
+1176 QEDSSENLTKDEPE

-1195 EMENVEIPELS
+1195 EMENVEMPEVS
-1206 AEMDKIAQEIES
+1206 AKMDKIAQEIES
-1218 MPEISIPELDIPKIE
+1218 MPEISIPGLDIPKIE

-1256 ADSKEDSETKEDS
+1256 ADSKEDSEAKEDS
-1269 ESVDELDD
+1269 ESVDGLDD

-1286 KESLDES
+1286 KGSLDKS
-1293 EEYVESESEENSEL
+1293 EDYVESEPEEVEPA
-1307 DNEIELEQED
+1307 EQE
-1317 DSKSEED
+1317 SE
-1324 STVEEKEEATEE
+1324 STEE
-1336 VEPSEQKSEAA
+1336 VEPAEQE
-1347 EEVEPSEQ
+1347 
-1355 KSDAVEEGRA
+1355 SDAVEEGKD
-1365 SEQETEPKSTEKESG
+1365 SEQETEQKSAEKESET
-1380 VKEEKYSL
+1380 KEEKDNS

-1455 MVNAKRGRTGRR
+1455 MVNAKRGRAGRR

-1522 VLEGGTDAMADMFD
+1522 VLEGETDAMADMFD

-1594 EISQKDVEQILDAAM
+1594 EISQKDVEQILDAAI

-1622 IFKAKDKDDLQI
+1622 IFKTKDKDDLQI

>member
-1 MDRNEYNFKIEE
+1 M
-13 MRVAVRN
+13 
-20 KDYERAVQIAD
+20 
-31 SLDYRREKAN
+31 
-41 DILSL
+41 
-46 IADAY
+46 
-51 EMAKQYDKAK
+51 
-61 QALII
+61 
-66 AYENTN
+66 
-72 TGRHLAYR
+72 
-80 LCLLS
+80 
-85 AKLQQFDEAEEFYQD
+85 
-100 FIELAPRDNDK
+100 
-111 YILQYE
+111 
-117 MQKEKKA
+117 
-124 PIEKLIEILEEYIQ
+124 
-138 EDMEEKWAY
+138 
-147 ELAKLYHEA
+147 
-156 GDEESCVDMC
+156 
-166 DEISLWFAEGK
+166 
-177 YVNKAMEL
+177 
-185 KKLYRPL
+185 
-192 TKLQQ
+192 
-197 ERYDNYRLGRKP
+197 
-209 LQKIEKDERKENKQA
+209 
-224 GDIED
+224 
-229 NLSID
+229 
-234 NAISEDKEEESVSVK
+234 SVK
-249 ITDEVIDERPSIPF
+249 IADEVIDERPSIPF

-277 KKPVMESLHKSNDEK
+277 KHPVIESIHKSNDEK
-292 KDEGESDKEDPA
+292 KAEGE
-304 TNKSDNNLT
+304 
-313 EIKSD
+313 
-318 EVTLP
+318 
-323 DNEVVEEN
+323 
-331 KDTFDSK
+331 
-338 EELNQQNRKIE
+338 
-349 KEAQKENKSEQKEPE
+349 SEQKEL
-364 QKEPFAQQNNPDVQE
+364 FAQQNNPDVQE
-379 IFVKQNDPEMHEI
+379 IFVEQNDPEMHEI
-392 TFEDEFEKDELN
+392 TFEDEFEKDELE
-404 LESEENSEVKENSES
+404 LESEENSES

-424 VSENPESEENLE
+424 VNKNLESEENLE

-455 KSDYSAKETT
+455 KSDYSAKEAT
-465 DESDDKLDAEKI
+465 DESDGKLDVEKI
-477 AVESNSTENN
+477 AVESDSTENN
-487 VDKETETILDGND
+487 VDKEAETILDGKE
-500 NVDAIQGN
+500 NVDAIQEN
-508 DSDEQSLS
+508 DSDEKSLS
-516 EEDNASNNESV
+516 EEDNASNNESI
-527 TDDEEEDQIVKK
+527 TDDEEDQIVKK

-615 ETETN
+615 DTETYN
-620 NQDNEQYFD
+620 YDNEQYFD

-717 SAASERHTEKRINV
+717 SAAPERHNEKRINV

-750 NMDNEMTEITMDPID
+750 NMDNEMTEITLDPID

-784 DMEALE
+784 DIEALE
-790 ISEIENEAKA
+790 DTETAGETKA
-800 TPNTDMETLGDEE
+800 TPNTDMDTLGNEE
-813 AVGETKAIPNIDIE
+813 AVGETKVIPNIDIEALEDEEVAGETKAIPNIDIE

-832 EAAGETKA
+832 EVTGETKA
-840 IPNID
+840 TPNTD
-845 IEALE
+845 M
-850 DTEAAGETKAIP
+850 DTLGNEEVA
-862 NINIEI
+862 
-868 MEDTEAVGETKAIPN
+868 
-883 IDIEIMED
+883 
-891 TEATGE
+891 GE

-903 IEEELEKVAESEQTN
+903 IEEELEKAAESEQTN

-978 NIEGEPEELSEY
+978 NIEGEPEKLPEY

-1054 SISDLVKEAKENI
+1054 SISDLVKEAEENI

-1072 EVLDEPLEETVG
+1072 ELLDEPLEETVG
-1084 EPESDTIDE
+1084 ESESDTIDE
-1093 FAAESTEP
+1093 DAVESTEP
-1101 ERESIEKMKNEST
+1101 EMESLGKTENKPV

-1119 ESIEESEINST
+1119 ESTEEFEINST

-1143 YETIDDVEEVEES
+1143 YETIDDVEEVEDSEDEPIEDIEES
-1156 EEEPIEDFEE
+1156 EDESVEDFEE
-1166 PEKDLVEEEL
+1166 PKEDLVEEEL
-1176 EEDSSENLNKYEPE
+1176 QEDSSENLTKDEPE

-1195 EMENVEIPELS
+1195 EMENVEMPEVS

-1256 ADSKEDSETKEDS
+1256 ADSKEDSEAKEDS
-1269 ESVDELDD
+1269 ESVDGLDD

-1286 KESLDES
+1286 KGSLDKS
-1293 EEYVESESEENSEL
+1293 EDYVESEPEE
-1307 DNEIELEQED
+1307 
-1317 DSKSEED
+1317 
-1324 STVEEKEEATEE
+1324 VETAEKESESTEE
-1336 VEPSEQKSEAA
+1336 VEPAEQE
-1347 EEVEPSEQ
+1347 
-1355 KSDAVEEGRA
+1355 SDAVEEGKG
-1365 SEQETEPKSTEKESG
+1365 SEQETEQKSAEKESET
-1380 VKEEKYSL
+1380 KEEKDNS

-1594 EISQKDVEQILDAAM
+1594 EISQKDVEQILDAAI

>member
-100 FIELAPRDNDK
+100 FVELAPRDNDK

-117 MQKEKKA
+117 MQKAKKA
-124 PIEKLIEILEEYIQ
+124 PIGKLIEILEKYIQ

-156 GDEESCVDMC
+156 GDEENCVDMC

-234 NAISEDKEEESVSVK
+234 NAISEDKEKESVSVK
-249 ITDEVIDERPSIPF
+249 IADEVIDERPSIPF

-277 KKPVMESLHKSNDEK
+277 KHPVIESIHKSNDEK
-292 KDEGESDKEDPA
+292 KAEGE
-304 TNKSDNNLT
+304 
-313 EIKSD
+313 
-318 EVTLP
+318 
-323 DNEVVEEN
+323 
-331 KDTFDSK
+331 
-338 EELNQQNRKIE
+338 
-349 KEAQKENKSEQKEPE
+349 SEQKEL
-364 QKEPFAQQNNPDVQE
+364 FAQQNNPDVQE
-379 IFVKQNDPEMHEI
+379 IFVEQNDPEMHEI
-392 TFEDEFEKDELN
+392 TFEDEFEKDELE
-404 LESEENSEVKENSES
+404 LESEENSES

-424 VSENPESEENLE
+424 VNKNLESEENLE

-455 KSDYSAKETT
+455 KSDYSAKEAT
-465 DESDDKLDAEKI
+465 DESDGKLDVEKI
-477 AVESNSTENN
+477 AVESDSTENN
-487 VDKETETILDGND
+487 VDKEAETILDGKE
-500 NVDAIQGN
+500 NVDAIQEN
-508 DSDEQSLS
+508 DSDEKSLS
-516 EEDNASNNESV
+516 EEDNASNNESI
-527 TDDEEEDQIVKK
+527 TDDEEDQIVKK

-615 ETETN
+615 DTETYN
-620 NQDNEQYFD
+620 YDNEQYFD

-717 SAASERHTEKRINV
+717 SAAPERHNEKRINV

-750 NMDNEMTEITMDPID
+750 NMDNEMTEITLDPID

-784 DMEALE
+784 DIEALE
-790 ISEIENEAKA
+790 DTETAGETKA
-800 TPNTDMETLGDEE
+800 TPNTDMDTLGNEE
-813 AVGETKAIPNIDIE
+813 VA
-827 ALEDE
+827 
-832 EAAGETKA
+832 
-840 IPNID
+840 
-845 IEALE
+845 
-850 DTEAAGETKAIP
+850 
-862 NINIEI
+862 
-868 MEDTEAVGETKAIPN
+868 
-883 IDIEIMED
+883 
-891 TEATGE
+891 GE

-903 IEEELEKVAESEQTN
+903 IEEELEKAAESEQTN

-978 NIEGEPEELSEY
+978 NIEGEPEKLPEY

-1054 SISDLVKEAKENI
+1054 SISDLVKEAEENI

-1072 EVLDEPLEETVG
+1072 ELLDEPLEETVG
-1084 EPESDTIDE
+1084 ESESDTIDE
-1093 FAAESTEP
+1093 DAVESTEP
-1101 ERESIEKMKNEST
+1101 EMKSLGKTENKPV

-1119 ESIEESEINST
+1119 EY
-1130 DESENESAETIED
+1130 AETIED
-1143 YETIDDVEEVEES
+1143 Y
-1156 EEEPIEDFEE
+1156 
-1166 PEKDLVEEEL
+1166 
-1176 EEDSSENLNKYEPE
+1176 
-1190 ETKKS
+1190 
-1195 EMENVEIPELS
+1195 
-1206 AEMDKIAQEIES
+1206 
-1218 MPEISIPELDIPKIE
+1218 
-1233 IPNLDLPD
+1233 
-1241 LSDEDALE
+1241 
-1249 LSDLTDV
+1249 
-1256 ADSKEDSETKEDS
+1256 
-1269 ESVDELDD
+1269 
-1277 NDEVEDSKL
+1277 
-1286 KESLDES
+1286 
-1293 EEYVESESEENSEL
+1293 
-1307 DNEIELEQED
+1307 
-1317 DSKSEED
+1317 
-1324 STVEEKEEATEE
+1324 
-1336 VEPSEQKSEAA
+1336 
-1347 EEVEPSEQ
+1347 
-1355 KSDAVEEGRA
+1355 
-1365 SEQETEPKSTEKESG
+1365 
-1380 VKEEKYSL
+1380 
-1388 GTKIVT
+1388 
-1394 DEDMKVFANYTNIEG
+1394 
-1409 LDDTIKYTIEKL
+1409 
-1421 VKEFVPDGNSSN
+1421 
-1433 GNIAI
+1433 
-1438 SGDEKSGKTTL
+1438 
-1449 AIDIIK
+1449 
-1455 MVNAKRGRTGRR
+1455 
-1467 IAKVNAEVLN
+1467 
-1477 RRGFTAALNKLMG
+1477 
-1490 SDLIVEKATDLNS
+1490 
-1503 EQIDEIIKSA
+1503 
-1513 KLYTNDMLI
+1513 
-1522 VLEGGTDAMADMFD
+1522 
-1536 ENEELKQIFDY
+1536 
-1547 PILIKTYNVKEWVAY
+1547 
-1562 GVQYAKDNGFNINE
+1562 
-1576 MGMLALFKAIDD
+1576 
-1588 WYGTKK
+1588 
-1594 EISQKDVEQILDAAM
+1594 
-1609 KRAKHKLGRKIVG
+1609 
-1622 IFKAKDKDDLQI
+1622 
-1634 LKEADFNIK
+1634 

>member
-100 FIELAPRDNDK
+100 FVELAPRDNDK

-117 MQKEKKA
+117 MQKAKKA
-124 PIEKLIEILEEYIQ
+124 PIGKLIEILEKYIQ

-156 GDEESCVDMC
+156 GDEENCVDMC

-234 NAISEDKEEESVSVK
+234 NAISEDKEKESVSVK
-249 ITDEVIDERPSIPF
+249 IADEVIDERPSIPF

-277 KKPVMESLHKSNDEK
+277 KHPVIESIHKSNDEK
-292 KDEGESDKEDPA
+292 KAEGE
-304 TNKSDNNLT
+304 
-313 EIKSD
+313 
-318 EVTLP
+318 
-323 DNEVVEEN
+323 
-331 KDTFDSK
+331 
-338 EELNQQNRKIE
+338 
-349 KEAQKENKSEQKEPE
+349 SEQKEL
-364 QKEPFAQQNNPDVQE
+364 FAQQNNPDVQE
-379 IFVKQNDPEMHEI
+379 IFVEQNDPEMHEI
-392 TFEDEFEKDELN
+392 TFEDEFEKDELE
-404 LESEENSEVKENSES
+404 LESEENSES

-424 VSENPESEENLE
+424 VNKNLESEENLE

-455 KSDYSAKETT
+455 KSDYSAKEAT
-465 DESDDKLDAEKI
+465 DESDGKLDVEKI
-477 AVESNSTENN
+477 AVESDSTENN
-487 VDKETETILDGND
+487 VDKEAETILDGKE
-500 NVDAIQGN
+500 NVDAIQEN
-508 DSDEQSLS
+508 DSDEKSLS
-516 EEDNASNNESV
+516 EEDNASNNESI
-527 TDDEEEDQIVKK
+527 TDDEEDQIVKK

-615 ETETN
+615 DTETYN
-620 NQDNEQYFD
+620 YDNEQYFD

-717 SAASERHTEKRINV
+717 SAAPERHNEKRINV

-750 NMDNEMTEITMDPID
+750 NMDNEMTEITLDPID

-784 DMEALE
+784 DIEALE
-790 ISEIENEAKA
+790 DTETAGETKA
-800 TPNTDMETLGDEE
+800 TPNTDMDTLGNEE
-813 AVGETKAIPNIDIE
+813 AVGETKVIPNIDIE

-832 EAAGETKA
+832 EVA
-840 IPNID
+840 
-845 IEALE
+845 
-850 DTEAAGETKAIP
+850 
-862 NINIEI
+862 
-868 MEDTEAVGETKAIPN
+868 
-883 IDIEIMED
+883 
-891 TEATGE
+891 GE

-903 IEEELEKVAESEQTN
+903 IEEELEKAAESEQTN

-978 NIEGEPEELSEY
+978 NIEGEPEELPEY

-1054 SISDLVKEAKENI
+1054 SISDLVKEAEENI

-1072 EVLDEPLEETVG
+1072 ELLDEPLEETVG
-1084 EPESDTIDE
+1084 ESESDTIDE
-1093 FAAESTEP
+1093 DAVESTEP
-1101 ERESIEKMKNEST
+1101 EMESLGKTENKPV

-1119 ESIEESEINST
+1119 ESTEEFEINST
-1130 DESENESAETIED
+1130 DESENEFAETIED
-1143 YETIDDVEEVEES
+1143 YETIDDVEEVE
-1156 EEEPIEDFEE
+1156 
-1166 PEKDLVEEEL
+1166 
-1176 EEDSSENLNKYEPE
+1176 DSSENLTKDEPE

-1195 EMENVEIPELS
+1195 DMENVEMPEVS

-1256 ADSKEDSETKEDS
+1256 ADSKEDSE
-1269 ESVDELDD
+1269 SVDGLDD

-1286 KESLDES
+1286 KGSLDKS
-1293 EEYVESESEENSEL
+1293 EDYVESEP
-1307 DNEIELEQED
+1307 
-1317 DSKSEED
+1317 
-1324 STVEEKEEATEE
+1324 EE
-1336 VEPSEQKSEAA
+1336 VEPAEQE
-1347 EEVEPSEQ
+1347 
-1355 KSDAVEEGRA
+1355 SDAVEEGKG
-1365 SEQETEPKSTEKESG
+1365 SEQETEQKSAEKESET
-1380 VKEEKYSL
+1380 KEEKDNS

-1594 EISQKDVEQILDAAM
+1594 EISQKDVEQILDAAI

-1622 IFKAKDKDDLQI
+1622 IFKTKDKDDLQI

>member
-100 FIELAPRDNDK
+100 FVELAPRDNDK

-117 MQKEKKA
+117 MQKAKKA
-124 PIEKLIEILEEYIQ
+124 PIGKLIEILEKYIQ

-147 ELAKLYHEA
+147 ELAKLYHKA
-156 GDEESCVDMC
+156 GDEENCVDMC

-234 NAISEDKEEESVSVK
+234 NAISEDKEKESVSVK
-249 ITDEVIDERPSIPF
+249 IADEVIDERPSIPF

-277 KKPVMESLHKSNDEK
+277 KHPVIESIHKSNDEK
-292 KDEGESDKEDPA
+292 KAEGE
-304 TNKSDNNLT
+304 
-313 EIKSD
+313 
-318 EVTLP
+318 
-323 DNEVVEEN
+323 
-331 KDTFDSK
+331 
-338 EELNQQNRKIE
+338 
-349 KEAQKENKSEQKEPE
+349 SEQKEL
-364 QKEPFAQQNNPDVQE
+364 FAQQNNPDVQE
-379 IFVKQNDPEMHEI
+379 IFVEQNDPEMHEI
-392 TFEDEFEKDELN
+392 TFEDEFEKDELE
-404 LESEENSEVKENSES
+404 LESEENSES

-424 VSENPESEENLE
+424 VNKNLESEENPEVNKNSESEENPEVNKNLESEENLE

-455 KSDYSAKETT
+455 KSDYSAKEAT
-465 DESDDKLDAEKI
+465 DESDGKLDVEKI
-477 AVESNSTENN
+477 AVESDSTENN
-487 VDKETETILDGND
+487 VDKEAETILDGKE
-500 NVDAIQGN
+500 NVDAIQEN
-508 DSDEQSLS
+508 DSDEKSLS
-516 EEDNASNNESV
+516 EEDNASNNESI
-527 TDDEEEDQIVKK
+527 TDDEEDQIVKK

-615 ETETN
+615 DTETYN
-620 NQDNEQYFD
+620 YDNEQYFD

-717 SAASERHTEKRINV
+717 SAAPERHNEKRINV

-750 NMDNEMTEITMDPID
+750 NMDNEMTEITLDPID

-784 DMEALE
+784 DIEALE
-790 ISEIENEAKA
+790 DTETAGETKA
-800 TPNTDMETLGDEE
+800 TPNTDMDTLGNEE
-813 AVGETKAIPNIDIE
+813 AVGETKVIPNIDIEALEDEEVAGETKAIPNIDIE

-832 EAAGETKA
+832 EVTGETKA
-840 IPNID
+840 TPNTD
-845 IEALE
+845 M
-850 DTEAAGETKAIP
+850 DTLGNEEVA
-862 NINIEI
+862 
-868 MEDTEAVGETKAIPN
+868 
-883 IDIEIMED
+883 
-891 TEATGE
+891 GE

-903 IEEELEKVAESEQTN
+903 IEEELEKAAESEQTN

-978 NIEGEPEELSEY
+978 NIEGEPEKLPEY

-1054 SISDLVKEAKENI
+1054 SISDLVKEAEENI

-1072 EVLDEPLEETVG
+1072 ELLDEPLEETVG
-1084 EPESDTIDE
+1084 ESESDTIDE
-1093 FAAESTEP
+1093 DAVESTEP
-1101 ERESIEKMKNEST
+1101 EMKSLGKTENKPV

-1119 ESIEESEINST
+1119 ESTEEFEINST
-1130 DESENESAETIED
+1130 DESENEYAETIED
-1143 YETIDDVEEVEES
+1143 YETIDDVEEVEDSEDEPIEDIEES
-1156 EEEPIEDFEE
+1156 EDESAEDFEE
-1166 PEKDLVEEEL
+1166 PKEDLVEEEL
-1176 EEDSSENLNKYEPE
+1176 QEDSSENLTKDEPE

-1195 EMENVEIPELS
+1195 EMENVEMLEVS

-1256 ADSKEDSETKEDS
+1256 ADSKEDSEAKEDS
-1269 ESVDELDD
+1269 ESVDGMDD

-1286 KESLDES
+1286 KGSLDKS
-1293 EEYVESESEENSEL
+1293 EDYVESEPEEVEPA
-1307 DNEIELEQED
+1307 EQE
-1317 DSKSEED
+1317 SE
-1324 STVEEKEEATEE
+1324 STEE
-1336 VEPSEQKSEAA
+1336 VEPAEQE
-1347 EEVEPSEQ
+1347 
-1355 KSDAVEEGRA
+1355 SDAVEEGKG
-1365 SEQETEPKSTEKESG
+1365 SEQETEQKSAEKESET
-1380 VKEEKYSL
+1380 KEEKDNS

-1522 VLEGGTDAMADMFD
+1522 VLEGETDAMADMFD

-1594 EISQKDVEQILDAAM
+1594 EISQKDVEQILDAAI

-1622 IFKAKDKDDLQI
+1622 IFKTKDKDDLQI

>member
-100 FIELAPRDNDK
+100 FVELAPRDNDK

-117 MQKEKKA
+117 MQKAKKA
-124 PIEKLIEILEEYIQ
+124 PIGKLIEILEKYIQ

-156 GDEESCVDMC
+156 GDEENCVDMC

-234 NAISEDKEEESVSVK
+234 NAISEDKEKESVSVK
-249 ITDEVIDERPSIPF
+249 IADEVIDERPSIPF

-277 KKPVMESLHKSNDEK
+277 KHPVIESIHKSNDEK
-292 KDEGESDKEDPA
+292 KAEGE
-304 TNKSDNNLT
+304 
-313 EIKSD
+313 
-318 EVTLP
+318 
-323 DNEVVEEN
+323 
-331 KDTFDSK
+331 
-338 EELNQQNRKIE
+338 
-349 KEAQKENKSEQKEPE
+349 SEQKEL
-364 QKEPFAQQNNPDVQE
+364 FAQQNNPDVQE
-379 IFVKQNDPEMHEI
+379 IFVEQNDPEMHEI
-392 TFEDEFEKDELN
+392 TFEDEFEKDELE
-404 LESEENSEVKENSES
+404 LESEENSES

-424 VSENPESEENLE
+424 VNKNLESEENLE

-455 KSDYSAKETT
+455 KSDYSAKEAT
-465 DESDDKLDAEKI
+465 DESDGKLDVEKI
-477 AVESNSTENN
+477 AVESDSTENN
-487 VDKETETILDGND
+487 VDKEAETILDGKE
-500 NVDAIQGN
+500 NVDAIQEN
-508 DSDEQSLS
+508 DSDEKSLS
-516 EEDNASNNESV
+516 EEDNASNNESI
-527 TDDEEEDQIVKK
+527 TDDEEDQIVKK

-615 ETETN
+615 DTETYN
-620 NQDNEQYFD
+620 YDNEQYFD

-717 SAASERHTEKRINV
+717 SAAPERHNEKRINV
-731 SSNDISDTVQLEKH
+731 SSNDISDTIQLEKH

-750 NMDNEMTEITMDPID
+750 NMDNEMTEITLDPID

-784 DMEALE
+784 DIEALE
-790 ISEIENEAKA
+790 DTETAGETKA
-800 TPNTDMETLGDEE
+800 TPNTDMDTLGNEE
-813 AVGETKAIPNIDIE
+813 AVGETKVIPNIDIE

-832 EAAGETKA
+832 EVA
-840 IPNID
+840 
-845 IEALE
+845 
-850 DTEAAGETKAIP
+850 
-862 NINIEI
+862 
-868 MEDTEAVGETKAIPN
+868 
-883 IDIEIMED
+883 
-891 TEATGE
+891 GE

-903 IEEELEKVAESEQTN
+903 IEEELEKAAESEQTN

-978 NIEGEPEELSEY
+978 NIEGEPEELPEY

-1054 SISDLVKEAKENI
+1054 SISDLVKEAEENI

-1072 EVLDEPLEETVG
+1072 ELLDEPLEETVG
-1084 EPESDTIDE
+1084 ESESDTIDE
-1093 FAAESTEP
+1093 DAVESTEP
-1101 ERESIEKMKNEST
+1101 EMESLGKTENKPV

-1119 ESIEESEINST
+1119 ESTEEFEINST
-1130 DESENESAETIED
+1130 DESENEFAETIED
-1143 YETIDDVEEVEES
+1143 YETIDDVEEVEDSEDGPIEDIEES
-1156 EEEPIEDFEE
+1156 EDESVEDFEE
-1166 PEKDLVEEEL
+1166 PKEDLVEEEL
-1176 EEDSSENLNKYEPE
+1176 QEDSSENLTKYEPE

-1195 EMENVEIPELS
+1195 DMENVEMPEVS

-1256 ADSKEDSETKEDS
+1256 ADSKEDSE
-1269 ESVDELDD
+1269 SVDGLDD

-1286 KESLDES
+1286 KGSLDKS
-1293 EEYVESESEENSEL
+1293 EDYVESEPEEVEPA
-1307 DNEIELEQED
+1307 EQE
-1317 DSKSEED
+1317 SE
-1324 STVEEKEEATEE
+1324 STEE
-1336 VEPSEQKSEAA
+1336 VEPAEQE
-1347 EEVEPSEQ
+1347 
-1355 KSDAVEEGRA
+1355 SDAVEEGKG
-1365 SEQETEPKSTEKESG
+1365 SEQETEQKSAEKESET
-1380 VKEEKYSL
+1380 KEEKDNS

-1455 MVNAKRGRTGRR
+1455 MVNAKRGRAGRR

-1522 VLEGGTDAMADMFD
+1522 VLEGETDAMADMFD

-1594 EISQKDVEQILDAAM
+1594 EISQKDVEQILDAAI

>member
-100 FIELAPRDNDK
+100 FVELAPRDNDK

-117 MQKEKKA
+117 MQKAKKA
-124 PIEKLIEILEEYIQ
+124 PIGKLIEILEKYIQ

-156 GDEESCVDMC
+156 GDEENCVDMC

-234 NAISEDKEEESVSVK
+234 NAISEDKEKESVSVK
-249 ITDEVIDERPSIPF
+249 IADEVIDERPSIPF

-277 KKPVMESLHKSNDEK
+277 KHPVIESIHKSNDEK
-292 KDEGESDKEDPA
+292 KAEGE
-304 TNKSDNNLT
+304 
-313 EIKSD
+313 
-318 EVTLP
+318 
-323 DNEVVEEN
+323 
-331 KDTFDSK
+331 
-338 EELNQQNRKIE
+338 
-349 KEAQKENKSEQKEPE
+349 SEQKEL
-364 QKEPFAQQNNPDVQE
+364 FAQQNNPDVQE
-379 IFVKQNDPEMHEI
+379 IFVEQNDPEMHEI
-392 TFEDEFEKDELN
+392 TFEDEFEKDELE
-404 LESEENSEVKENSES
+404 LESEENSES

-424 VSENPESEENLE
+424 VNKNLESEENLE

-455 KSDYSAKETT
+455 KSDYSAKEAT
-465 DESDDKLDAEKI
+465 DESDGKLDVEKI
-477 AVESNSTENN
+477 AVESDSTENN
-487 VDKETETILDGND
+487 VDKEAETILDGKE
-500 NVDAIQGN
+500 NVDAIQEN
-508 DSDEQSLS
+508 DSDEKSLS
-516 EEDNASNNESV
+516 EEDNASNNESI
-527 TDDEEEDQIVKK
+527 TDDEEDQIVKK

-615 ETETN
+615 DTETYN
-620 NQDNEQYFD
+620 YDNEQYFD

-717 SAASERHTEKRINV
+717 SAAPERHNEKRINV

-750 NMDNEMTEITMDPID
+750 NMDNEMTEITLDPID

-784 DMEALE
+784 DIEALE
-790 ISEIENEAKA
+790 DTETAGETKA
-800 TPNTDMETLGDEE
+800 TPNTDMDTLGNEE
-813 AVGETKAIPNIDIE
+813 AVGETKVIPNIDIE

-832 EAAGETKA
+832 EVA
-840 IPNID
+840 
-845 IEALE
+845 
-850 DTEAAGETKAIP
+850 
-862 NINIEI
+862 
-868 MEDTEAVGETKAIPN
+868 
-883 IDIEIMED
+883 
-891 TEATGE
+891 GE

-903 IEEELEKVAESEQTN
+903 IEEELEKAAESEQTN

-978 NIEGEPEELSEY
+978 NIEGEPEELPEY

-1054 SISDLVKEAKENI
+1054 SISDLVKEAEENI

-1072 EVLDEPLEETVG
+1072 ELLDEPLEETVG
-1084 EPESDTIDE
+1084 ESESDTIDE
-1093 FAAESTEP
+1093 DAVESTEP
-1101 ERESIEKMKNEST
+1101 GMESLGKTENKPV

-1119 ESIEESEINST
+1119 ESTEEFEINST

-1143 YETIDDVEEVEES
+1143 YETIDDVEEVEDSEDEPIEDIEES
-1156 EEEPIEDFEE
+1156 EDESAEDFEE
-1166 PEKDLVEEEL
+1166 PKEDLVEEEL
-1176 EEDSSENLNKYEPE
+1176 QEDSSENLTKDEPE

-1195 EMENVEIPELS
+1195 EMENVEMPEVS
-1206 AEMDKIAQEIES
+1206 AKMDKIAQEIES
-1218 MPEISIPELDIPKIE
+1218 MPEISIPGLDIPKIE

-1256 ADSKEDSETKEDS
+1256 ADSKEDSEAKEDS
-1269 ESVDELDD
+1269 ESVDGLDD

-1286 KESLDES
+1286 KGSLDKS
-1293 EEYVESESEENSEL
+1293 EDYVESEPEEVEPA
-1307 DNEIELEQED
+1307 EQE
-1317 DSKSEED
+1317 SE
-1324 STVEEKEEATEE
+1324 STEE
-1336 VEPSEQKSEAA
+1336 VEPAEQE
-1347 EEVEPSEQ
+1347 
-1355 KSDAVEEGRA
+1355 SDAVEEGKD
-1365 SEQETEPKSTEKESG
+1365 SEQETEQKSAEKESET
-1380 VKEEKYSL
+1380 KEEKDNS

-1455 MVNAKRGRTGRR
+1455 MVNAKRGRAGRR
-1467 IAKVNAEVLN
+1467 IAEVLN

-1522 VLEGGTDAMADMFD
+1522 VLEGETDAMADMFD

-1594 EISQKDVEQILDAAM
+1594 EISQKDVEQILDVAI

-1622 IFKAKDKDDLQI
+1622 IFKTKDKDDLQI

>member
-100 FIELAPRDNDK
+100 FVELAPRDNDK

-117 MQKEKKA
+117 MQKAKKA
-124 PIEKLIEILEEYIQ
+124 PIGKLIEILEKYIQ

-209 LQKIEKDERKENKQA
+209 LQKIEKDDRKENKQA

-249 ITDEVIDERPSIPF
+249 IADEVIDERPSIPF

-277 KKPVMESLHKSNDEK
+277 KHPVIESIHKSNDEK
-292 KDEGESDKEDPA
+292 KAEGE
-304 TNKSDNNLT
+304 L
-313 EIKSD
+313 
-318 EVTLP
+318 
-323 DNEVVEEN
+323 
-331 KDTFDSK
+331 
-338 EELNQQNRKIE
+338 
-349 KEAQKENKSEQKEPE
+349 E

-392 TFEDEFEKDELN
+392 TFEDEFEKDELE
-404 LESEENSEVKENSES
+404 LESEGNSES

-424 VSENPESEENLE
+424 VNKNLESEENLE

-465 DESDDKLDAEKI
+465 DESDGKLDVEKI
-477 AVESNSTENN
+477 AVESDSTENN
-487 VDKETETILDGND
+487 VDKEAETIFDGKE
-500 NVDAIQGN
+500 NVDAIQEN
-508 DSDEQSLS
+508 DSDEKSLS
-516 EEDNASNNESV
+516 EEDNASNNESI
-527 TDDEEEDQIVKK
+527 TDDEEDQIVKK

-598 IHEGLGIDEEGN
+598 IHEGLGIDEEGH

-717 SAASERHTEKRINV
+717 STAPERHNEKRINV

-750 NMDNEMTEITMDPID
+750 NMDNEMTEITLDPID

-779 EIPNF
+779 EIPKF
-784 DMEALE
+784 
-790 ISEIENEAKA
+790 
-800 TPNTDMETLGDEE
+800 
-813 AVGETKAIPNIDIE
+813 
-827 ALEDE
+827 
-832 EAAGETKA
+832 
-840 IPNID
+840 D

-850 DTEAAGETKAIP
+850 DTETAGETKATP
-862 NINIEI
+862 NTD
-868 MEDTEAVGETKAIPN
+868 MDTLGNEEVA
-883 IDIEIMED
+883 
-891 TEATGE
+891 GE

-903 IEEELEKVAESEQTN
+903 IEEELEKAAESEQTN

-978 NIEGEPEELSEY
+978 NIEGEPEELPEY

-1054 SISDLVKEAKENI
+1054 SISDLVKEAEKNI

-1072 EVLDEPLEETVG
+1072 ELLDEPLEETVG
-1084 EPESDTIDE
+1084 ESESDTIDE
-1093 FAAESTEP
+1093 DAVESTEP
-1101 ERESIEKMKNEST
+1101 GMESLGKTENKPV

-1119 ESIEESEINST
+1119 ESTEEFEINST

-1143 YETIDDVEEVEES
+1143 YETIDDVEEVEDSEDEPIEDIEES
-1156 EEEPIEDFEE
+1156 EDESAEDFEE
-1166 PEKDLVEEEL
+1166 PKEDLVEEEL
-1176 EEDSSENLNKYEPE
+1176 QEDSSENLTKDEPE

-1195 EMENVEIPELS
+1195 EMENVEMPEVS
-1206 AEMDKIAQEIES
+1206 AKMDKIAQEIES
-1218 MPEISIPELDIPKIE
+1218 MPEISIPGLDIPKIE

-1256 ADSKEDSETKEDS
+1256 ADSKEDSEAKEDS
-1269 ESVDELDD
+1269 ESVDGLDD

-1286 KESLDES
+1286 KGSLDKS
-1293 EEYVESESEENSEL
+1293 EDYVESEPEEVEPA
-1307 DNEIELEQED
+1307 EQE
-1317 DSKSEED
+1317 SE
-1324 STVEEKEEATEE
+1324 STEE
-1336 VEPSEQKSEAA
+1336 VEPAEQE
-1347 EEVEPSEQ
+1347 
-1355 KSDAVEEGRA
+1355 SDAVEEGKD
-1365 SEQETEPKSTEKESG
+1365 SEQETEQKSAEKESET
-1380 VKEEKYSL
+1380 KEEKDNS

-1433 GNIAI
+1433 
-1438 SGDEKSGKTTL
+1438 
-1449 AIDIIK
+1449 
-1455 MVNAKRGRTGRR
+1455 
-1467 IAKVNAEVLN
+1467 
-1477 RRGFTAALNKLMG
+1477 
-1490 SDLIVEKATDLNS
+1490 
-1503 EQIDEIIKSA
+1503 
-1513 KLYTNDMLI
+1513 
-1522 VLEGGTDAMADMFD
+1522 
-1536 ENEELKQIFDY
+1536 
-1547 PILIKTYNVKEWVAY
+1547 
-1562 GVQYAKDNGFNINE
+1562 
-1576 MGMLALFKAIDD
+1576 
-1588 WYGTKK
+1588 
-1594 EISQKDVEQILDAAM
+1594 
-1609 KRAKHKLGRKIVG
+1609 
-1622 IFKAKDKDDLQI
+1622 
-1634 LKEADFNIK
+1634 

>member
-100 FIELAPRDNDK
+100 FVELAPRDNDK

-117 MQKEKKA
+117 MQKSKKA
-124 PIEKLIEILEEYIQ
+124 PIGKLIEILEKYIQ

-156 GDEESCVDMC
+156 GDEEGCVDMC

-234 NAISEDKEEESVSVK
+234 NAISEDKEKESVSVK
-249 ITDEVIDERPSIPF
+249 IADEVIDERPSIPF

-277 KKPVMESLHKSNDEK
+277 KHPVIESIHKSNDEK
-292 KDEGESDKEDPA
+292 KAEGE
-304 TNKSDNNLT
+304 
-313 EIKSD
+313 
-318 EVTLP
+318 
-323 DNEVVEEN
+323 
-331 KDTFDSK
+331 
-338 EELNQQNRKIE
+338 
-349 KEAQKENKSEQKEPE
+349 SEQKEL
-364 QKEPFAQQNNPDVQE
+364 FAQQNNPDVQE
-379 IFVKQNDPEMHEI
+379 IFVEQNDPEMHEI
-392 TFEDEFEKDELN
+392 TFEDEFEKDELE
-404 LESEENSEVKENSES
+404 LESEENSES

-424 VSENPESEENLE
+424 VNKNLESEENLE

-455 KSDYSAKETT
+455 KSDYSAKEAT
-465 DESDDKLDAEKI
+465 DESDGKLDVEKI
-477 AVESNSTENN
+477 AVESDSTENN
-487 VDKETETILDGND
+487 VDKEAETILDGKE
-500 NVDAIQGN
+500 NVDAIQEN
-508 DSDEQSLS
+508 DSDEKSLS
-516 EEDNASNNESV
+516 EEDNASNNESI
-527 TDDEEEDQIVKK
+527 TDDEEDQIVKK

-615 ETETN
+615 DTETYN
-620 NQDNEQYFD
+620 YDNEQYFD

-717 SAASERHTEKRINV
+717 SAAPERHNEKRINV

-750 NMDNEMTEITMDPID
+750 NMDNEMTEITLDPID

-784 DMEALE
+784 DIEALE
-790 ISEIENEAKA
+790 DTETAGETKA
-800 TPNTDMETLGDEE
+800 TPNTDMDTLGNEE
-813 AVGETKAIPNIDIE
+813 AVGETKVIPNIDIEALEDEEVAGETKAIPNIDIE

-832 EAAGETKA
+832 EVTGETKA
-840 IPNID
+840 TPNTD
-845 IEALE
+845 M
-850 DTEAAGETKAIP
+850 DTLGNEEVA
-862 NINIEI
+862 
-868 MEDTEAVGETKAIPN
+868 
-883 IDIEIMED
+883 
-891 TEATGE
+891 GE

-903 IEEELEKVAESEQTN
+903 IEEELEKAAESEQTN

-978 NIEGEPEELSEY
+978 NIEGEPEKLPEY

-1054 SISDLVKEAKENI
+1054 SISDLVKEAEENI

-1072 EVLDEPLEETVG
+1072 ELLDEPLEETVG
-1084 EPESDTIDE
+1084 ESESDTIDE
-1093 FAAESTEP
+1093 DAVESTEP
-1101 ERESIEKMKNEST
+1101 GMESLGKTENKPV

-1119 ESIEESEINST
+1119 ESTEEFEINST

-1143 YETIDDVEEVEES
+1143 YETIDDVEEVEDSEDEPIEDIEES
-1156 EEEPIEDFEE
+1156 EDESAEDFEE
-1166 PEKDLVEEEL
+1166 PKEDLVEEEL
-1176 EEDSSENLNKYEPE
+1176 QEDSSENLTKDEPE

-1195 EMENVEIPELS
+1195 EMENVEMPEVS
-1206 AEMDKIAQEIES
+1206 AKMDKIAQEIES
-1218 MPEISIPELDIPKIE
+1218 MPEISIPGLDIPKIE

-1256 ADSKEDSETKEDS
+1256 ADSKEDSEAKEDS
-1269 ESVDELDD
+1269 ESVDGLDD

-1286 KESLDES
+1286 KGSLDKS
-1293 EEYVESESEENSEL
+1293 EDYVESEPEEVEPA
-1307 DNEIELEQED
+1307 EQE
-1317 DSKSEED
+1317 SE
-1324 STVEEKEEATEE
+1324 STEE
-1336 VEPSEQKSEAA
+1336 VEPAEQE
-1347 EEVEPSEQ
+1347 
-1355 KSDAVEEGRA
+1355 SDAVEEGKD
-1365 SEQETEPKSTEKESG
+1365 SEQETEQKSAEKESET
-1380 VKEEKYSL
+1380 KEEKDNS

-1455 MVNAKRGRTGRR
+1455 MVNAKRGRAGRR

-1522 VLEGGTDAMADMFD
+1522 VLEGETDAMADMFD

-1594 EISQKDVEQILDAAM
+1594 EISQKDVEQILDAAI

-1622 IFKAKDKDDLQI
+1622 IFKTKDKDDLQI

>member
-100 FIELAPRDNDK
+100 FVELAPRDNDK

-117 MQKEKKA
+117 MQKAKKA
-124 PIEKLIEILEEYIQ
+124 PIGKLIEILEKYIQ

-156 GDEESCVDMC
+156 GDEENCVDMC

-234 NAISEDKEEESVSVK
+234 NAISEDKEKESVSVK
-249 ITDEVIDERPSIPF
+249 IADEVIDERPSIPF

-277 KKPVMESLHKSNDEK
+277 KHPVIESIHKSNDEK
-292 KDEGESDKEDPA
+292 KAEGE
-304 TNKSDNNLT
+304 
-313 EIKSD
+313 
-318 EVTLP
+318 
-323 DNEVVEEN
+323 
-331 KDTFDSK
+331 
-338 EELNQQNRKIE
+338 
-349 KEAQKENKSEQKEPE
+349 SEQKEL
-364 QKEPFAQQNNPDVQE
+364 FAQQNNPDVQE
-379 IFVKQNDPEMHEI
+379 IFVEQNDPEMHEI
-392 TFEDEFEKDELN
+392 TFEDEFEKDELE
-404 LESEENSEVKENSES
+404 LESEENSES

-424 VSENPESEENLE
+424 VNKNLESEENLE

-455 KSDYSAKETT
+455 KSDYSAKEAT
-465 DESDDKLDAEKI
+465 DESDGKLDVEKI
-477 AVESNSTENN
+477 AVESDSTENN
-487 VDKETETILDGND
+487 VDKEAETILDGKE
-500 NVDAIQGN
+500 NVDAIQEN
-508 DSDEQSLS
+508 DSDEKSLS
-516 EEDNASNNESV
+516 EEDNASNNESI
-527 TDDEEEDQIVKK
+527 TDDEEDQIVKK

-615 ETETN
+615 DTETYN
-620 NQDNEQYFD
+620 YDNEQYFD

-717 SAASERHTEKRINV
+717 SAAPERHNEKRINV

-750 NMDNEMTEITMDPID
+750 NMDNEMTEITLDPID

-784 DMEALE
+784 DIEALE
-790 ISEIENEAKA
+790 DTETAGETKA
-800 TPNTDMETLGDEE
+800 TPNTDMDTLGNEE
-813 AVGETKAIPNIDIE
+813 AVGETKVIPNIDIE

-832 EAAGETKA
+832 EVA
-840 IPNID
+840 
-845 IEALE
+845 
-850 DTEAAGETKAIP
+850 
-862 NINIEI
+862 
-868 MEDTEAVGETKAIPN
+868 
-883 IDIEIMED
+883 
-891 TEATGE
+891 GE

-903 IEEELEKVAESEQTN
+903 IEEELEKAAESEQTN

-978 NIEGEPEELSEY
+978 NIEGEPEELPEY

-1054 SISDLVKEAKENI
+1054 SISDLVKEAEENI

-1072 EVLDEPLEETVG
+1072 ELLDEPLEETVG
-1084 EPESDTIDE
+1084 ESESDTIDE
-1093 FAAESTEP
+1093 DAVESTEP
-1101 ERESIEKMKNEST
+1101 EMESLGKTENKPV

-1119 ESIEESEINST
+1119 ESTEEFEINST
-1130 DESENESAETIED
+1130 DESENEFAETIED
-1143 YETIDDVEEVEES
+1143 YETIDDVEEVE
-1156 EEEPIEDFEE
+1156 
-1166 PEKDLVEEEL
+1166 
-1176 EEDSSENLNKYEPE
+1176 DSSENLTKDEPE

-1195 EMENVEIPELS
+1195 DMENVEMPEVS

-1256 ADSKEDSETKEDS
+1256 ADSKEDSE
-1269 ESVDELDD
+1269 SVDGLDD

-1286 KESLDES
+1286 KGSLDKS
-1293 EEYVESESEENSEL
+1293 EDYVESEP
-1307 DNEIELEQED
+1307 
-1317 DSKSEED
+1317 
-1324 STVEEKEEATEE
+1324 EE
-1336 VEPSEQKSEAA
+1336 VEPAEQE
-1347 EEVEPSEQ
+1347 
-1355 KSDAVEEGRA
+1355 SDAVEEGKG
-1365 SEQETEPKSTEKESG
+1365 SEQETEQKSAEKESET
-1380 VKEEKYSL
+1380 KEEKDNS

-1522 VLEGGTDAMADMFD
+1522 VLEGETDAMADMFD

-1594 EISQKDVEQILDAAM
+1594 EISQKDVEQILDAAI

>member
-100 FIELAPRDNDK
+100 FVELAPRDNDK

-117 MQKEKKA
+117 MQKAKKA
-124 PIEKLIEILEEYIQ
+124 PIGKLIEILEKYIQ

-156 GDEESCVDMC
+156 GDEENCVDMC

-234 NAISEDKEEESVSVK
+234 NAISEDKEKESVSVK
-249 ITDEVIDERPSIPF
+249 IADEVIDERPSIPF

-277 KKPVMESLHKSNDEK
+277 KHPVIESIHKSNDEK
-292 KDEGESDKEDPA
+292 KAEGE
-304 TNKSDNNLT
+304 
-313 EIKSD
+313 
-318 EVTLP
+318 
-323 DNEVVEEN
+323 
-331 KDTFDSK
+331 
-338 EELNQQNRKIE
+338 
-349 KEAQKENKSEQKEPE
+349 SEQKEL
-364 QKEPFAQQNNPDVQE
+364 FAQQNNPDVQE
-379 IFVKQNDPEMHEI
+379 IFVEQNDPEMHEI
-392 TFEDEFEKDELN
+392 TFEDEFEKDELE
-404 LESEENSEVKENSES
+404 LESEENSES

-424 VSENPESEENLE
+424 VNKNLESEENLE

-455 KSDYSAKETT
+455 KSDYSAKEAT
-465 DESDDKLDAEKI
+465 DESDGKLDVEKI
-477 AVESNSTENN
+477 AVESDSTENN
-487 VDKETETILDGND
+487 VDKEAETILDGKE
-500 NVDAIQGN
+500 NVDAIQEN
-508 DSDEQSLS
+508 DSDEKSLS
-516 EEDNASNNESV
+516 EEDNASNNESI
-527 TDDEEEDQIVKK
+527 TDDEEDQIVKK

-615 ETETN
+615 DTETYN
-620 NQDNEQYFD
+620 YDNEQYFD

-717 SAASERHTEKRINV
+717 SAAPERHNEKRINV

-750 NMDNEMTEITMDPID
+750 NMDNEMTEITLDPID

-784 DMEALE
+784 DIEALE
-790 ISEIENEAKA
+790 DTETAGETKA
-800 TPNTDMETLGDEE
+800 TPNTDMDTLGNEE
-813 AVGETKAIPNIDIE
+813 AVGETKVIPNIDIE

-832 EAAGETKA
+832 EVTGETKA
-840 IPNID
+840 TPNTD
-845 IEALE
+845 M
-850 DTEAAGETKAIP
+850 DTLGNEEVA
-862 NINIEI
+862 
-868 MEDTEAVGETKAIPN
+868 
-883 IDIEIMED
+883 
-891 TEATGE
+891 GE

-903 IEEELEKVAESEQTN
+903 IEEELEKAAESEQTN

-978 NIEGEPEELSEY
+978 NIEGEPEELPEY

-1054 SISDLVKEAKENI
+1054 SISDLVKEAEENI

-1072 EVLDEPLEETVG
+1072 ELLDEPLEETVG
-1084 EPESDTIDE
+1084 ESESDTIDE
-1093 FAAESTEP
+1093 DAVESTEP
-1101 ERESIEKMKNEST
+1101 EMKSLGKTENKPV

-1119 ESIEESEINST
+1119 ESTEEFEINST
-1130 DESENESAETIED
+1130 DESENEYAETIED
-1143 YETIDDVEEVEES
+1143 YETIDDVEEVEDSEDEPIEDIEES
-1156 EEEPIEDFEE
+1156 EDESAEDFEE
-1166 PEKDLVEEEL
+1166 PKEDLVEEEL
-1176 EEDSSENLNKYEPE
+1176 QEDSSENLTKDEPE

-1195 EMENVEIPELS
+1195 EMENVEMLEVS
-1206 AEMDKIAQEIES
+1206 AKMDKIAQEIES

-1256 ADSKEDSETKEDS
+1256 ADSKEDSEAKEDS
-1269 ESVDELDD
+1269 ESVDGMDD

-1286 KESLDES
+1286 KGSLDKS
-1293 EEYVESESEENSEL
+1293 EDYVESEPEEVEPA
-1307 DNEIELEQED
+1307 EQE
-1317 DSKSEED
+1317 SE
-1324 STVEEKEEATEE
+1324 STEE
-1336 VEPSEQKSEAA
+1336 VEPAEQE
-1347 EEVEPSEQ
+1347 
-1355 KSDAVEEGRA
+1355 SDAVEEGKG
-1365 SEQETEPKSTEKESG
+1365 SEQETEQKSAEKESET
-1380 VKEEKYSL
+1380 KEEKDNS

-1455 MVNAKRGRTGRR
+1455 MVNAKRGRAGRR

-1522 VLEGGTDAMADMFD
+1522 VLEGETDAMADMFD

-1594 EISQKDVEQILDAAM
+1594 EISQKDVEQILDAAI

>member
-100 FIELAPRDNDK
+100 FVELAPRDNDK

-117 MQKEKKA
+117 MQKAKKA
-124 PIEKLIEILEEYIQ
+124 PIGKLIEILEKYIQ

-156 GDEESCVDMC
+156 GDEENCVDMC

-234 NAISEDKEEESVSVK
+234 NAISEDKEKESVSVK
-249 ITDEVIDERPSIPF
+249 IADEVIDERPSIPF

-277 KKPVMESLHKSNDEK
+277 KHPVIESIHKSNDEK
-292 KDEGESDKEDPA
+292 KAEGE
-304 TNKSDNNLT
+304 
-313 EIKSD
+313 
-318 EVTLP
+318 
-323 DNEVVEEN
+323 
-331 KDTFDSK
+331 
-338 EELNQQNRKIE
+338 
-349 KEAQKENKSEQKEPE
+349 SEQKEL
-364 QKEPFAQQNNPDVQE
+364 FAQQNNPDVQE
-379 IFVKQNDPEMHEI
+379 IFVEQNDPEMHEI
-392 TFEDEFEKDELN
+392 TFEDEFEKDELE
-404 LESEENSEVKENSES
+404 LESEENSES

-424 VSENPESEENLE
+424 VNKNLESEENLE

-455 KSDYSAKETT
+455 KSDYSAKEAT
-465 DESDDKLDAEKI
+465 DESDGKLDVEKI
-477 AVESNSTENN
+477 AVESDSTENN
-487 VDKETETILDGND
+487 VDKEAETILDGKE
-500 NVDAIQGN
+500 NVDAIQEN
-508 DSDEQSLS
+508 DSDEKSLS
-516 EEDNASNNESV
+516 EEDNASNNESI
-527 TDDEEEDQIVKK
+527 TDDEEDQIVKK

-615 ETETN
+615 DTETYN
-620 NQDNEQYFD
+620 YDNEQYFD

-717 SAASERHTEKRINV
+717 SAAPERHNEKRINV

-750 NMDNEMTEITMDPID
+750 NMDNEMTEITLDPID

-784 DMEALE
+784 DIEALE
-790 ISEIENEAKA
+790 DTETAGETKA
-800 TPNTDMETLGDEE
+800 TPNTDMDTLGNEE
-813 AVGETKAIPNIDIE
+813 AVGETKVIPNIDIE

-832 EAAGETKA
+832 EVTGETKA
-840 IPNID
+840 TPNTD
-845 IEALE
+845 M
-850 DTEAAGETKAIP
+850 DTLGNEEVA
-862 NINIEI
+862 
-868 MEDTEAVGETKAIPN
+868 
-883 IDIEIMED
+883 
-891 TEATGE
+891 GE

-903 IEEELEKVAESEQTN
+903 IEEELEKAAESEQTN

-978 NIEGEPEELSEY
+978 NIEGEPEKLPEY

-1054 SISDLVKEAKENI
+1054 SISDLVKEAEENI

-1072 EVLDEPLEETVG
+1072 ELLDEPLEETVG
-1084 EPESDTIDE
+1084 ESESDTIDE
-1093 FAAESTEP
+1093 DAVESTEP
-1101 ERESIEKMKNEST
+1101 EMKSLGKTENKPV

-1119 ESIEESEINST
+1119 ESTEEFEINST
-1130 DESENESAETIED
+1130 DESENEYAETIED
-1143 YETIDDVEEVEES
+1143 YETIDDVEEVEDSEDEPIEDIEES
-1156 EEEPIEDFEE
+1156 EDESAEDFEE
-1166 PEKDLVEEEL
+1166 PKEDLVEEEL
-1176 EEDSSENLNKYEPE
+1176 QEDSSENLTKDEPE

-1195 EMENVEIPELS
+1195 EMENVEMPEVS
-1206 AEMDKIAQEIES
+1206 AKMDKIAQEIES

-1256 ADSKEDSETKEDS
+1256 ADSKEDSEAKEDS
-1269 ESVDELDD
+1269 ESVDGMDD

-1286 KESLDES
+1286 KGSLDKS
-1293 EEYVESESEENSEL
+1293 EDYVESEPEEVEPA
-1307 DNEIELEQED
+1307 EQE
-1317 DSKSEED
+1317 SE
-1324 STVEEKEEATEE
+1324 STEE
-1336 VEPSEQKSEAA
+1336 VEPAEQE
-1347 EEVEPSEQ
+1347 
-1355 KSDAVEEGRA
+1355 SDAVEEGKG
-1365 SEQETEPKSTEKESG
+1365 SEQETEQKSAEKESET
-1380 VKEEKYSL
+1380 KEEKDNS

-1455 MVNAKRGRTGRR
+1455 MVNAKRGRAGRR

-1522 VLEGGTDAMADMFD
+1522 VLEGETDAMADMFD

-1594 EISQKDVEQILDAAM
+1594 EISQKDVEQILDAAI

>member
-100 FIELAPRDNDK
+100 FVELAPRDNDK

-117 MQKEKKA
+117 MQKAKKA
-124 PIEKLIEILEEYIQ
+124 PIGKLIEILEKYIQ

-209 LQKIEKDERKENKQA
+209 LQKIEKDDRKENKQA

-249 ITDEVIDERPSIPF
+249 IADEVIDERPSIPF

-277 KKPVMESLHKSNDEK
+277 KHPVIESIHKSNDEK
-292 KDEGESDKEDPA
+292 KAEGE
-304 TNKSDNNLT
+304 L
-313 EIKSD
+313 
-318 EVTLP
+318 
-323 DNEVVEEN
+323 
-331 KDTFDSK
+331 
-338 EELNQQNRKIE
+338 
-349 KEAQKENKSEQKEPE
+349 E

-392 TFEDEFEKDELN
+392 TFEDEFEKDELE
-404 LESEENSEVKENSES
+404 LESEGNSES

-424 VSENPESEENLE
+424 VNKNLESEENLE

-465 DESDDKLDAEKI
+465 DESDGKLDVEKI
-477 AVESNSTENN
+477 AVESDSTENN
-487 VDKETETILDGND
+487 VDKEAETIFDGKE
-500 NVDAIQGN
+500 NVDAIQEN
-508 DSDEQSLS
+508 DSDEKSLS
-516 EEDNASNNESV
+516 EEDNASNNESI
-527 TDDEEEDQIVKK
+527 TDDEEDQIVKK

-598 IHEGLGIDEEGN
+598 IHEGLGIDEEGH

-697 KFQTGEISFG
+697 KFHTGEISFG
-707 TMDLNEIVNQ
+707 TMVLNEIVNQ
-717 SAASERHTEKRINV
+717 STAPERHNEKRINV

-750 NMDNEMTEITMDPID
+750 NMDNEMTEITLDPID

-779 EIPNF
+779 EIPKF
-784 DMEALE
+784 DIEALE
-790 ISEIENEAKA
+790 DTETAGETKA
-800 TPNTDMETLGDEE
+800 TPNTDMDTLGNEE
-813 AVGETKAIPNIDIE
+813 AVGETKVIPNIDIEALEDEEVAGETKAIPNIDIE

-832 EAAGETKA
+832 KVTGETKA
-840 IPNID
+840 TPNTD
-845 IEALE
+845 M
-850 DTEAAGETKAIP
+850 DTLGNEEVA
-862 NINIEI
+862 
-868 MEDTEAVGETKAIPN
+868 
-883 IDIEIMED
+883 
-891 TEATGE
+891 GE

-903 IEEELEKVAESEQTN
+903 IEEELEKAAESEQTN

-978 NIEGEPEELSEY
+978 NIEGEPEELPEY

-1054 SISDLVKEAKENI
+1054 SISDLVKEAEENI

-1072 EVLDEPLEETVG
+1072 ELLDEPLEETVG
-1084 EPESDTIDE
+1084 ESESDTIDE
-1093 FAAESTEP
+1093 DAVESTEP
-1101 ERESIEKMKNEST
+1101 GMESLGKTENKPV

-1119 ESIEESEINST
+1119 ESTEEFEINST

-1143 YETIDDVEEVEES
+1143 YETIDDVEEVEDSEDEPIEDIEES
-1156 EEEPIEDFEE
+1156 EDESAEDFEE
-1166 PEKDLVEEEL
+1166 PKEDLVEEEL
-1176 EEDSSENLNKYEPE
+1176 QEDSSENLTKDEPE

-1195 EMENVEIPELS
+1195 EMENVEMPEVS
-1206 AEMDKIAQEIES
+1206 AKMDKIAQEIES
-1218 MPEISIPELDIPKIE
+1218 MPEISIPGLDIPKIE

-1256 ADSKEDSETKEDS
+1256 ADSKEDSEAKEDS
-1269 ESVDELDD
+1269 ESVDGLDD

-1286 KESLDES
+1286 KGSLDKS
-1293 EEYVESESEENSEL
+1293 EDYVESEPEEVEPA
-1307 DNEIELEQED
+1307 EQE
-1317 DSKSEED
+1317 SE
-1324 STVEEKEEATEE
+1324 STEE
-1336 VEPSEQKSEAA
+1336 VEPAEQE
-1347 EEVEPSEQ
+1347 
-1355 KSDAVEEGRA
+1355 SDAVEEGKD
-1365 SEQETEPKSTEKESG
+1365 SEQETEQKSAEKESET
-1380 VKEEKYSL
+1380 KEEKDNS

-1455 MVNAKRGRTGRR
+1455 MVNAKRGRAGRR

-1522 VLEGGTDAMADMFD
+1522 VLEGETDAMADMFD

-1594 EISQKDVEQILDAAM
+1594 EISQKDVEQILDAAI

-1622 IFKAKDKDDLQI
+1622 IFKTKDKDDLQI

>member
-100 FIELAPRDNDK
+100 FVELAPRDNDK

-117 MQKEKKA
+117 MQKAKKA
-124 PIEKLIEILEEYIQ
+124 PIGKLIEILEKYIQ

-234 NAISEDKEEESVSVK
+234 NAISEDKEKESVSVK
-249 ITDEVIDERPSIPF
+249 IADEVIDERPSIPF

-277 KKPVMESLHKSNDEK
+277 KHPVIESIHKSNDEK
-292 KDEGESDKEDPA
+292 KAEGE
-304 TNKSDNNLT
+304 
-313 EIKSD
+313 
-318 EVTLP
+318 
-323 DNEVVEEN
+323 
-331 KDTFDSK
+331 
-338 EELNQQNRKIE
+338 
-349 KEAQKENKSEQKEPE
+349 SEQKEL
-364 QKEPFAQQNNPDVQE
+364 FAQQNNPDVQE

-392 TFEDEFEKDELN
+392 TFEDEFEKDELE
-404 LESEENSEVKENSES
+404 LESEENSES

-424 VSENPESEENLE
+424 VNKNLESEENLE

-455 KSDYSAKETT
+455 KSDYSAKEAT
-465 DESDDKLDAEKI
+465 DESDGKLDVEKI
-477 AVESNSTENN
+477 AVESDSTENN
-487 VDKETETILDGND
+487 VDKEAETIFDGKE
-500 NVDAIQGN
+500 NVDAIQEN
-508 DSDEQSLS
+508 DSDEKSLS
-516 EEDNASNNESV
+516 EEDNASNNESI
-527 TDDEEEDQIVKK
+527 TDDEEDQIVKK

-717 SAASERHTEKRINV
+717 SAAPERHNEKRINV

-750 NMDNEMTEITMDPID
+750 NMDNEMTEITLDPID
-765 FEKTDNIEKSPETN
+765 FEKTDNIEKLPETN

-784 DMEALE
+784 DIEALE
-790 ISEIENEAKA
+790 DTETEGETKA
-800 TPNTDMETLGDEE
+800 TPNTDMDTLGNEE
-813 AVGETKAIPNIDIE
+813 VAGETKVIPNIDIE

-832 EAAGETKA
+832 EVA
-840 IPNID
+840 
-845 IEALE
+845 
-850 DTEAAGETKAIP
+850 
-862 NINIEI
+862 
-868 MEDTEAVGETKAIPN
+868 
-883 IDIEIMED
+883 
-891 TEATGE
+891 GE

-903 IEEELEKVAESEQTN
+903 IEEELEKAAESEQTN

-978 NIEGEPEELSEY
+978 NIEGEPEKLPEY

-1054 SISDLVKEAKENI
+1054 SISDLVKEAEENI

-1072 EVLDEPLEETVG
+1072 ELLDEPLEETVG
-1084 EPESDTIDE
+1084 ESESDTIDE
-1093 FAAESTEP
+1093 DAVESTEP
-1101 ERESIEKMKNEST
+1101 EMKSLGKTENKPV

-1119 ESIEESEINST
+1119 ESTEEFEINST
-1130 DESENESAETIED
+1130 DESENEYAETIED
-1143 YETIDDVEEVEES
+1143 YETIDDVEEVEDSEDEPIEDIEES
-1156 EEEPIEDFEE
+1156 EDESAEDFEE
-1166 PEKDLVEEEL
+1166 PKEDLVEEEL
-1176 EEDSSENLNKYEPE
+1176 QEDSSENLTKDEPE

-1195 EMENVEIPELS
+1195 EMENVEMPEVS
-1206 AEMDKIAQEIES
+1206 AKMDKIAQEIES

-1256 ADSKEDSETKEDS
+1256 ADSKEDSEVKEDS
-1269 ESVDELDD
+1269 ESVDGLDD

-1286 KESLDES
+1286 KGSLDKS
-1293 EEYVESESEENSEL
+1293 EDYVESEP
-1307 DNEIELEQED
+1307 
-1317 DSKSEED
+1317 
-1324 STVEEKEEATEE
+1324 EE
-1336 VEPSEQKSEAA
+1336 VEPAEQE
-1347 EEVEPSEQ
+1347 
-1355 KSDAVEEGRA
+1355 SDEVEEGKG
-1365 SEQETEPKSTEKESG
+1365 SEQETEQKSAEKESET
-1380 VKEEKYSL
+1380 KEEKDNS

-1547 PILIKTYNVKEWVAY
+1547 LILIKTYNVKEWVAY

-1594 EISQKDVEQILDAAM
+1594 EISQKDVEQILDAAI

>member
-100 FIELAPRDNDK
+100 FVELAPRDNDK

-117 MQKEKKA
+117 MQKAKKA
-124 PIEKLIEILEEYIQ
+124 PIGKLIEILEKYIQ

-209 LQKIEKDERKENKQA
+209 LQKIEKDDRKENKQA

-249 ITDEVIDERPSIPF
+249 IADEVIDERPSIPF

-277 KKPVMESLHKSNDEK
+277 KHPVIESIHKSNDEK
-292 KDEGESDKEDPA
+292 KAEGES
-304 TNKSDNNLT
+304 
-313 EIKSD
+313 
-318 EVTLP
+318 
-323 DNEVVEEN
+323 
-331 KDTFDSK
+331 
-338 EELNQQNRKIE
+338 
-349 KEAQKENKSEQKEPE
+349 E

-392 TFEDEFEKDELN
+392 TFEDEFEKDELE
-404 LESEENSEVKENSES
+404 LESEENSES

-424 VSENPESEENLE
+424 VNKNLESEENLE

-455 KSDYSAKETT
+455 KSDYSAKEAT
-465 DESDDKLDAEKI
+465 DESDGKLDVEKI
-477 AVESNSTENN
+477 AVENDSTENN
-487 VDKETETILDGND
+487 VDKEAETIFDGKE
-500 NVDAIQGN
+500 NVDAIQEN
-508 DSDEQSLS
+508 DSDEKSLS
-516 EEDNASNNESV
+516 EEDNASNNESI
-527 TDDEEEDQIVKK
+527 TDDEEDQIVKK

-598 IHEGLGIDEEGN
+598 IHEGLGIDEEGH

-717 SAASERHTEKRINV
+717 STAPERHNEKRINV

-750 NMDNEMTEITMDPID
+750 NMDNEMTEITLDPID

-784 DMEALE
+784 DIEALE
-790 ISEIENEAKA
+790 DTETAGETKA
-800 TPNTDMETLGDEE
+800 TPNTDMDTLGNEE
-813 AVGETKAIPNIDIE
+813 AVGETKVIPNIDIEALEDEEVAGETKAIPNIDIE

-832 EAAGETKA
+832 EVTGETKA
-840 IPNID
+840 TPNTD
-845 IEALE
+845 M
-850 DTEAAGETKAIP
+850 DTLGNEEVA
-862 NINIEI
+862 
-868 MEDTEAVGETKAIPN
+868 
-883 IDIEIMED
+883 
-891 TEATGE
+891 GE

-903 IEEELEKVAESEQTN
+903 IEEELEKAAESEQTN

-959 YEKEELEE
+959 YEKEELE
-967 LNNIIDSERMM
+967 
-978 NIEGEPEELSEY
+978 
-990 EEPEVVTEKL
+990 
-1000 PKKRL
+1000 
-1005 SELSADLEEIFNNDI
+1005 
-1020 IDFRDMPAE
+1020 
-1029 ELERERRESIL
+1029 RERRESIL

-1054 SISDLVKEAKENI
+1054 SISDLVKEAEENI

-1072 EVLDEPLEETVG
+1072 ELLDEPLEETVG
-1084 EPESDTIDE
+1084 ESESDTIDE
-1093 FAAESTEP
+1093 DAVESTEP
-1101 ERESIEKMKNEST
+1101 GMESLGKTENKPV

-1119 ESIEESEINST
+1119 ESTEEFEINST

-1143 YETIDDVEEVEES
+1143 YETIDDVEEVEDSEDEPIEDIEES
-1156 EEEPIEDFEE
+1156 EDESAEDFEE
-1166 PEKDLVEEEL
+1166 PKEDLVEEEL
-1176 EEDSSENLNKYEPE
+1176 QEDSSENLTKDEPE

-1195 EMENVEIPELS
+1195 EMENVEMPEVS
-1206 AEMDKIAQEIES
+1206 AKMDKIAQEIES
-1218 MPEISIPELDIPKIE
+1218 MPEISIPGLDIPKIE

-1256 ADSKEDSETKEDS
+1256 ADSKEDSEAKEDS
-1269 ESVDELDD
+1269 ESVDGLDD

-1286 KESLDES
+1286 KGSLDKS
-1293 EEYVESESEENSEL
+1293 EDYVESEPEEVEPA
-1307 DNEIELEQED
+1307 EQE
-1317 DSKSEED
+1317 SE
-1324 STVEEKEEATEE
+1324 STEE
-1336 VEPSEQKSEAA
+1336 VEPAEQE
-1347 EEVEPSEQ
+1347 
-1355 KSDAVEEGRA
+1355 SDAVEEGKD
-1365 SEQETEPKSTEKESG
+1365 SEQETEQKSAEKESET
-1380 VKEEKYSL
+1380 KEEKDNS

-1455 MVNAKRGRTGRR
+1455 MVNAKRGRAGRR

-1522 VLEGGTDAMADMFD
+1522 VLEGETDAMADMFD

-1594 EISQKDVEQILDAAM
+1594 EISQKDVEQILDAAI

-1622 IFKAKDKDDLQI
+1622 IFKTKDKDDLQI